1 MSGKWLQERRRASSG
16 GPMQDD
22 AIYAEL
28 KLACLLELMVLLTG
42 PRIPVLGLDMWPIDK
57 MDPLIPPGPSS
68 STRIRAMTRVDP
80 RHTFGVVLLVAGT
93 LVTMVTSSSPAT
105 GVLKFNR
112 TTEPSPHPS
121 PPSSSPSP
129 DSDQPSDSG
138 NHSNNGGTG
147 SAEDSDSGA
156 QGIHLVLR
164 PPDLLSPS
172 LSPPL
177 PPHSQPTLTP
187 PPPWEQGP
195 SLEEAWGSGDY
206 LETLS
211 FMVPEG
217 EELALATPLPSH
229 PYDRDDGEDWIS
241 YDTYFPARPTLSLS
255 SRLHLS
261 PSSSNPSIPL
271 HTHPVHPDVF
281 PTWDEDYDLEDMMPL
296 EPTELLLP
304 DMNSLEYYTNLLARE
319 REREQER
326 ERERDKEKKKA
337 RERGQEKVNQTGSKA
352 FITPTTAHTQPP
364 PPTSTMY
371 PGLPPG
377 LEPTHLPPRPTPPLT
392 LSPSLAGE
400 GKLPAPSVI
409 SKTLPAPTLPI
420 PKPKDHSP
428 VLERHP
434 SHPPSDTTS
443 RVPPP
448 PPLRPPTHP
457 EKPER
462 PTVVSEKPAKPP
474 TTKSPTTTKAPTPST
489 TAITTTTT
497 AITTTTQITAI
508 SLTRAPPVTTPR
520 VVQTPSTRQY
530 LCNIT
535 KPEMY
540 LVRVVRSRGSSAGFS
555 QVKDILEREFNH
567 SVELQF
573 LRTPSSFAF
582 RAMSGPLIF
591 TAMSVINALR
601 RPMRSSSPILTVSPL
616 YTIPDLRYQIHSVL
630 QFVPA
635 HVDVRLCNF
644 SERVEKGLMMAYAE
658 TQRRSH
664 EAGNASVQLL
674 NITMGV
680 YRPASQQKFPVDITF
695 AMRDGR
701 GYLPG
706 SEVSEHLRKL
716 SLVEFSFYVGFPALQ
731 IAEPFH
737 YPELN
742 TSHHL
747 KSTWVRTVLLGVQEQ
762 LVAERSFKAR
772 LERRLALLLEEG
784 LQETSRRRWRRAT
797 AVGNNSLQVVRVS
810 RLSGPE
816 RPLEV
821 FYFVEGPGGERV
833 PAEVTAATLNRLD
846 LQRAAIVLGHRVQRP
861 LAQPVETVSVPPA
874 ETQSSSI
881 WLIVGVVVPVLLA
894 IFIIIILYWK
904 LCGSEKLEFQPDA
917 INTIQQRQKLQAP
930 SVKGFD
936 FAKLH
941 LGQHSKDDIMV
952 IQEPGP
958 LPAPVKEATPS
969 DGGDLNTPKSK
980 GSSTKA
986 VRSSRRRGRLS
997 PSDGDSLGSDQSSG
1011 RESAEESTRPVATP
1025 CEGKQHRKMLKNG
1038 QSYTAQSGSGPD
1050 ELLSSSSIFDHVDR
1064 LSRGSS
1070 DGTRRQAN
1078 KVQLIA
1084 MQPRPSPPQQPPPSQ
1099 PSPSLTEK
1107 VNTEVALRH
1116 KSEIEHHRNKLR
1128 QRAKRRGQCEFPSMD
1143 DIMDAFGDGPVQ
1155 SETAQRLY
1163 SSAHDHMDCIL
1174 QTDAASPPTPT
1185 DSRKRG
1191 RRSPRGRRAQPGPG
1205 SLPDTDRDRLL
1216 TDQSATYRKYP
1227 GLSNVAYMSDPDL
1240 PPDHG
1245 SPSPTDE
1252 VFDPAPPPPPYM
1264 PPQPS
1269 IEEARQQMH
1278 SLLDDAFALVS
1289 PSSQGSAGVCGVSP
1303 AQPSPSPQARPSG
1316 RQWGSYPEAPSHS
1329 PFSAR
1334 YAELGMSPTSVQ
1346 GLLQR
1351 SSLSSGGYV
1360 STGDQLQESVY
1371 SNRGQYDDPP
1381 SSSRPRPV
1389 GGSTGAQLHHLTQVG
1404 LSSQIGAYPGV
1415 GRSISGPTGSS
1426 WNQQH
1431 SDQDL
1436 SRPGASRESVLS
1448 FPEFSSSVFQMPS
1461 SSLRDPSAPPLL
1473 LTSPTPEYPPED
1485 ASPSAHTSASLIKAI
1500 REELRRL
1507 AQKQAAVTSYP

>member
-1 MSGKWLQERRRASSG
+1 MKERAGADIHGQR
-16 GPMQDD
+16 
-22 AIYAEL
+22 
-28 KLACLLELMVLLTG
+28 
-42 PRIPVLGLDMWPIDK
+42 W
-57 MDPLIPPGPSS
+57 MDPALPPRPC
-68 STRIRAMTRVDP
+68 STTRTRMDSRTLMW
-80 RHTFGVVLLVAGT
+80 RHTLSVILLVGG
-93 LVTMVTSSSPAT
+93 TMVSMVTTSSPAG
-105 GVLKFNR
+105 GVLDLDRK
-112 TTEPSPHPS
+112 TEPSSYPSS
-121 PPSSSPSP
+121 PPLSSPSP
-129 DSDQPSDSG
+129 ARLSAPSWPPDSGYQGKNGGISSAKDSD
-138 NHSNNGGTG
+138 T
-147 SAEDSDSGA
+147 EA
-156 QGIHLVLR
+156 QGIHLLLR

-172 LSPPL
+172 LPPPL

-187 PPPWEQGP
+187 SPPWEQGP

-217 EELALATPLPSH
+217 EELALATPLPSQ
-229 PYDRDDGEDWIS
+229 PYDRDGSEDWVS
-241 YDTYFPARPTLSLS
+241 YDTTFPTRPTLPLS
-255 SRLHLS
+255 SRLTIS
-261 PSSSNPSIPL
+261 PSSSTPSIPL
-271 HTHPVHPDVF
+271 HTHPTIPDVF
-281 PTWDEDYDLEDMMPL
+281 PTWDEDYDLEDMIPL

-304 DMNSLEYYTNLLARE
+304 DMNSLEYYTNVLARE
-319 REREQER
+319 RH
-326 ERERDKEKKKA
+326 RERD
-337 RERGQEKVNQTGSKA
+337 REHEGKQVNQTGSKPP
-352 FITPTTAHTQPP
+352 ITPTATTQ
-364 PPTSTMY
+364 TH
-371 PGLPPG
+371 
-377 LEPTHLPPRPTPPLT
+377 HLPPSPSLSPAPPSEHEANHPLATPTPPL
-392 LSPSLAGE
+392 SLPPTFT
-400 GKLPAPSVI
+400 GKEKPDTSAISKAPST
-409 SKTLPAPTLPI
+409 SASPAI
-420 PKPKDHSP
+420 KPKDPASVP
-428 VLERHP
+428 DRHP
-434 SHPPSDTTS
+434 SYPPSNTTG

-448 PPLRPPTHP
+448 PPLGPPTW
-457 EKPER
+457 PER
-462 PTVVSEKPAKPP
+462 PPVVAEKPAKFPP
-474 TTKSPTTTKAPTPST
+474 TRTTTTKA
-489 TAITTTTT
+489 TTTTT
-497 AITTTTQITAI
+497 ITTTTQMTAI

-520 VVQTPSTRQY
+520 VAQTPPTRQY
-530 LCNIT
+530 LCNVT
-535 KPEMY
+535 KPEIY
-540 LVRVVRSRGSSAGFS
+540 LVRIVSSKGSSAGFS
-555 QVKDILEREFNH
+555 QVRDLLRREFNR

-582 RAMSGPLIF
+582 RVVSGPLIF

-601 RPMRSSSPILTVSPL
+601 QTPRSSGPVPTVSPL

-635 HVDVRLCNF
+635 HVDVRVCNF
-644 SERVEKGLMMAYAE
+644 SERVEKGLMMAYTE
-658 TQRRSH
+658 TRRRSH
-664 EAGNASVQLL
+664 EAGNITVQLL
-674 NITMGV
+674 NITLGIA
-680 YRPASQQKFPVDITF
+680 RPMEQKVPVDITF
-695 AMRDGR
+695 AVRDGR
-701 GYLPG
+701 GYLLG
-706 SEVSEHLRKL
+706 SQVSEHMRKL
-716 SLVEFSFYVGFPALQ
+716 SLVEFSFFIGFPALQ

-747 KSTWVRTVLLGVQEQ
+747 RSTWVRTVLLGVQEKQ
-762 LVAERSFKAR
+762 VLERSFKAR

-797 AVGNNSLQVVRVS
+797 AVGNNSLQVVRVA
-810 RLSGPE
+810 RLSEPQ

-821 FYFVEGPGGERV
+821 FYFVEGPGGERI

-861 LAQPVETVSVPPA
+861 LAQPVETLSVPPA

-894 IFIIIILYWK
+894 VFIIIILYWK
-904 LCGSEKLEFQPDA
+904 MCGSEKLEFQPDA

-969 DGGDLNTPKSK
+969 DGADLNTPKSK

-986 VRSSRRRGRLS
+986 ARSSRRRGRLS

-1011 RESAEESTRPVATP
+1011 RESAEESTRPVATSS
-1025 CEGKQHRKMLKNG
+1025 EGKQHRKMPKNG
-1038 QSYTAQSGSGPD
+1038 ESHADIITCTVPSGTGPD
-1050 ELLSSSSIFDHVDR
+1050 ELLASSSIFDHVDR

-1084 MQPRPSPPQQPPPSQ
+1084 MQPRPSPPPLQAPSQ

-1155 SETAQRLY
+1155 SEAAQRLY

-1174 QTDAASPPTPT
+1174 QADAASPPTPT

-1216 TDQSATYRKYP
+1216 TNQSATYRKYP
-1227 GLSNVAYMSDPDL
+1227 GLNNVAYMSDPDL

-1252 VFDPAPPPPPYM
+1252 VFDSAPAPPPYM

-1289 PSSQGSAGVCGVSP
+1289 PSSQGSAGVSGISP
-1303 AQPSPSPQARPSG
+1303 ALPSPSPQGRPSG
-1316 RQWGSYPEAPSHS
+1316 RQWGSYPAAPSHS

-1334 YAELGMSPTSVQ
+1334 YTELGMSPTSVQ

-1351 SSLSSGGYV
+1351 QGLSSGGFV
-1360 STGDQLQESVY
+1360 STKGHPQESVY
-1371 SNRGQYDDPP
+1371 TNRGQYDNPP
-1381 SSSRPRPV
+1381 TSSRPRPV

-1404 LSSQIGAYPGV
+1404 LSSQIGAYSGV
-1415 GRSISGPTGSS
+1415 GRSMSGPTGSS

-1448 FPEFSSSVFQMPS
+1448 FPEFSSAVFQMPS
-1461 SSLRDPSAPPLL
+1461 SSLQDPSAPPLL

-1507 AQKQAAVTSYP
+1507 AQKQATVTSYP

>member
-1 MSGKWLQERRRASSG
+1 MDPVIPLVLNSRIRTGMETRASVCRS
-16 GPMQDD
+16 
-22 AIYAEL
+22 ALTAL
-28 KLACLLELMVLLTG
+28 LLA
-42 PRIPVLGLDMWPIDK
+42 
-57 MDPLIPPGPSS
+57 
-68 STRIRAMTRVDP
+68 
-80 RHTFGVVLLVAGT
+80 AGT
-93 LVTMVTSSSPAT
+93 LVSMATSSSSAA
-105 GVLKFNR
+105 GVLDFNR
-112 TTEPSPHPS
+112 TAEFLSHPVS
-121 PPSSSPSP
+121 PSSSSPPVKPSP
-129 DSDQPSDSG
+129 APSPSSDSG
-138 NHSNNGGTG
+138 NGSIGGG
-147 SAEDSDSGA
+147 ASAEDSDSGA
-156 QGIHLVLR
+156 QGIHLLLR

-172 LSPPL
+172 LPPPL
-177 PPHSQPTLTP
+177 PPHTQPTFTP

-211 FMVPEG
+211 FMVPDG
-217 EELALATPLPSH
+217 EELALVTPLPNH
-229 PYDRDDGEDWIS
+229 PYDEDDGGDWVS
-241 YDTYFPARPTLSLS
+241 YDTAFPVRPTLPLS
-255 SRLHLS
+255 SHVPLS
-261 PSSSNPSIPL
+261 PSSSTPSIPL
-271 HTHPVHPDVF
+271 HTHPTHPDVF
-281 PTWDEDYDLEDMMPL
+281 PAWEEDYDLEDMIPL

-319 REREQER
+319 RERER
-326 ERERDKEKKKA
+326 ERVQD
-337 RERGQEKVNQTGSKA
+337 QISQTDSEPP
-352 FITPTTAHTQPP
+352 ITPTTTKTHRLPPSPSPSSSPP
-364 PPTSTMY
+364 PRQ
-371 PGLPPG
+371 
-377 LEPTHLPPRPTPPLT
+377 EPKRPVAGPTPPLT
-392 LSPSLAGE
+392 LSPTLTGE
-400 GKLPAPSVI
+400 KSTTLKTPLSPSPPPA
-409 SKTLPAPTLPI
+409 L
-420 PKPKDHSP
+420 KPKDHAAVP
-428 VLERHP
+428 GRHP
-434 SHPPSDTTS
+434 LRPPSNTTS
-443 RVPPP
+443 QVLPP
-448 PPLRPPTHP
+448 PPLGPPTRPDKPQRPP
-457 EKPER
+457 
-462 PTVVSEKPAKPP
+462 VVIEKPAKAPP
-474 TTKSPTTTKAPTPST
+474 MRTTTKA
-489 TAITTTTT
+489 TTTTT

-520 VVQTPSTRQY
+520 VAQTPPTRQY
-530 LCNIT
+530 LCNVT

-540 LVRVVRSRGSSAGFS
+540 LVRVVSSKGSSPGFT
-555 QVKDILEREFNH
+555 QVRDLLKREFNR

-582 RAMSGPLIF
+582 RVASGPFIY
-591 TAMSVINALR
+591 TAISVINALR
-601 RPMRSSSPILTVSPL
+601 QPPRSFGPIPTVSPL
-616 YTIPDLRYQIHSVL
+616 YTIPDLRYQVHTVL
-630 QFVPA
+630 QFVPT
-635 HVDVRLCNF
+635 HVDVRVCNF
-644 SERVEKGLMMAYAE
+644 SERVERGLMMAYIE
-658 TQRRSH
+658 TRRRSH
-664 EAGNASVQLL
+664 EARNITVQLL
-674 NITMGV
+674 NITMGTT
-680 YRPASQQKFPVDITF
+680 RPRVEQKVSVDITF
-695 AMRDGR
+695 AVRDGR
-701 GYLPG
+701 DYLPG
-706 SEVSEHLRKL
+706 SEVSDHLRKL
-716 SLVEFSFYVGFPALQ
+716 SLVEFSFYIGFPVLQ

-742 TSHHL
+742 MSHHL
-747 KSTWVRTVLLGVQEQ
+747 RSTWVRTVLLGVQEQ

-784 LQETSRRRWRRAT
+784 LQESSKRRWRRAT
-797 AVGNNSLQVVRVS
+797 AVGNSSLQVVRVVW
-810 RLSGPE
+810 LSGPQ

-821 FYFVEGPGGERV
+821 FYFMEGPGGERI

-861 LAQPVETVSVPPA
+861 LAQPVETLSVPPA

-894 IFIIIILYWK
+894 LFIIIILYWK

-958 LPAPVKEATPS
+958 LPAPIKEATPS

-1011 RESAEESTRPVATP
+1011 RESGEESTRPVATP
-1025 CEGKQHRKMLKNG
+1025 SEGKQHRKMPKNG
-1038 QSYTAQSGSGPD
+1038 KNKMGSGPD

-1084 MQPRPSPPQQPPPSQ
+1084 MQPRPSPPHAPSQ
-1099 PSPSLTEK
+1099 PSPTLTEK

-1155 SETAQRLY
+1155 GDVAQRLY

-1174 QTDAASPPTPT
+1174 QTDAPSPPTPT
-1185 DSRKRG
+1185 DSRRRG
-1191 RRSPRGRRAQPGPG
+1191 RRSPRGGRAQPGPG

-1216 TDQSATYRKYP
+1216 DQSATYRKYP
-1227 GLSNVAYMSDPDL
+1227 GLNNVAYMSDPDL

-1252 VFDPAPPPPPYM
+1252 VFDPAPAPPPYM

-1289 PSSQGSAGVCGVSP
+1289 PSSQGSAGVSGVSP
-1303 AQPSPSPQARPSG
+1303 ALPSPSPQACPTG
-1316 RQWGSYPEAPSHS
+1316 RQWGSYPAAPSHS

-1334 YAELGMSPTSVQ
+1334 YAELGISPTSIQ

-1351 SSLSSGGYV
+1351 QGLSSGGYV

-1371 SNRGQYDDPP
+1371 SSRGQYEEPP

-1415 GRSISGPTGSS
+1415 GRSMSGPTGSS

-1448 FPEFSSSVFQMPS
+1448 FPEFSSSSVFQMPS

>member
-1 MSGKWLQERRRASSG
+1 
-16 GPMQDD
+16 
-22 AIYAEL
+22 
-28 KLACLLELMVLLTG
+28 
-42 PRIPVLGLDMWPIDK
+42 
-57 MDPLIPPGPSS
+57 MDPLILWGPGSRTG
-68 STRIRAMTRVDP
+68 TRTRTETRTGMDP
-80 RHTFGVVLLVAGT
+80 RTSECKRTLSVILLVAGM
-93 LVTMVTSSSPAT
+93 LVSTVTSGSPAA
-105 GVLKFNR
+105 GVLDFNR
-112 TTEPSPHPS
+112 TAEFP
-121 PPSSSPSP
+121 SSPSSHP
-129 DSDQPSDSG
+129 STPPSGPPVPSPLSDSG
-138 NHSNNGGTG
+138 HNGGTG
-147 SAEDSDSGA
+147 SAEDSGA
-156 QGIHLVLR
+156 QGIHLLLR

-172 LSPPL
+172 LPPAL
-177 PPHSQPTLTP
+177 PPHTQPTLTP

-211 FMVPEG
+211 FMVPDG
-217 EELALATPLPSH
+217 EELSLATPLPNH
-229 PYDRDDGEDWIS
+229 PYDEDLGGDWVS
-241 YDTYFPARPTLSLS
+241 YDTAFPARPTIPLS
-255 SRLHLS
+255 SHLPLS
-261 PSSSNPSIPL
+261 PSSSTPSIPL
-271 HTHPVHPDVF
+271 HTRPSHPDVF
-281 PTWDEDYDLEDMMPL
+281 PNWDEDYDLEDMKPL

-304 DMNSLEYYTNLLARE
+304 DMNSMEYYTNLLARE
-319 REREQER
+319 RERARDQDR
-326 ERERDKEKKKA
+326 ERERDQ
-337 RERGQEKVNQTGSKA
+337 ERVDWTDSKPP
-352 FITPTTAHTQPP
+352 ITPTTTQTQGPPLTSSPSPSEEKPP
-364 PPTSTMY
+364 PPSTTIKTAS
-371 PGLPPG
+371 PPN
-377 LEPTHLPPRPTPPLT
+377 L
-392 LSPSLAGE
+392 
-400 GKLPAPSVI
+400 
-409 SKTLPAPTLPI
+409 
-420 PKPKDHSP
+420 KPKDRAP
-428 VLERHP
+428 APGRPLPR
-434 SHPPSDTTS
+434 PPSNTTG

-448 PPLRPPTHP
+448 PPLGPPTRP
-457 EKPER
+457 DRPER
-462 PTVVSEKPAKPP
+462 PPVVTEKPMKAPP
-474 TTKSPTTTKAPTPST
+474 TRTTNKA
-489 TAITTTTT
+489 TTT

-508 SLTRAPPVTTPR
+508 SLTRAPPVTPPR
-520 VVQTPSTRQY
+520 VAQTPPTRQY

-540 LVRVVRSRGSSAGFS
+540 LVRVVSSKGSSAGFT
-555 QVKDILEREFNH
+555 QVRDLLRREFNR

-582 RAMSGPLIF
+582 RVVSGPLIF
-591 TAMSVINALR
+591 TAMSVINTLR
-601 RPMRSSSPILTVSPL
+601 HPPRGSGPMPGVATL
-616 YTIPDLRYQIHSVL
+616 YTVPDLRYQLHFVL

-635 HVDVRLCNF
+635 HVDVRVCNF
-644 SERVEKGLMMAYAE
+644 SERVESGLVMAYAE
-658 TQRRSH
+658 TRRRSH
-664 EAGNASVQLL
+664 EAGNVTVQLL
-674 NITMGV
+674 NITMSV
-680 YRPASQQKFPVDITF
+680 SRPLAAAEQKVSVDVTF
-695 AMRDGR
+695 AVRDGR
-701 GYLPG
+701 DYLLG

-747 KSTWVRTVLLGVQEQ
+747 RSTWVRTVLLGVSEQ

-772 LERRLALLLEEG
+772 LERRLALLLEES
-784 LQETSRRRWRRAT
+784 LQAASRGRWRRAT
-797 AVGNNSLQVVRVS
+797 AVGNNSLQVVRVA
-810 RLSGPE
+810 RLSGVE
-816 RPLEV
+816 RLLEV
-821 FYFVEGPGGERV
+821 FYFVEGPGGERI
-833 PAEVTAATLNRLD
+833 PAEAMAVTLNRLD

-861 LAQPVETVSVPPA
+861 IAQPVETLSVPPA
-874 ETQSSSI
+874 ETESSSI

-894 IFIIIILYWK
+894 LFIIIILYWK

-958 LPAPVKEATPS
+958 LPAPAKEATPS

-980 GSSTKA
+980 GSSTK
-986 VRSSRRRGRLS
+986 VPRTSHRRGRLS

-1025 CEGKQHRKMLKNG
+1025 TEGKQHRKTPKNG
-1038 QSYTAQSGSGPD
+1038 RSKLGGGPD

-1084 MQPRPSPPQQPPPSQ
+1084 MQPRPSPPTQHPPHL
-1099 PSPSLTEK
+1099 SPTLTEK
-1107 VNTEVALRH
+1107 VSTEVALRH

-1155 SETAQRLY
+1155 SEVAQRLY

-1174 QTDAASPPTPT
+1174 QANNQSPPTPT
-1185 DSRKRG
+1185 NSRRRG

-1216 TDQSATYRKYP
+1216 TDHSATYRKYP
-1227 GLSNVAYMSDPDL
+1227 GLNNVAYMSDPDL

-1252 VFDPAPPPPPYM
+1252 VFDSAPPPYM

-1289 PSSQGSAGVCGVSP
+1289 PSSQGSAGVSGVSP
-1303 AQPSPSPQARPSG
+1303 ALPSPSPQARPPG
-1316 RQWGSYPEAPSHS
+1316 RQWCSYPAAPSHS
-1329 PFSAR
+1329 PFSDR
-1334 YAELGMSPTSVQ
+1334 YAELGMSTTSVQ
-1346 GLLQR
+1346 GLLHRQG
-1351 SSLSSGGYV
+1351 LSSAGYV
-1360 STGDQLQESVY
+1360 STGDQMQESVY
-1371 SNRGQYDDPP
+1371 SSRRQYEDPP

-1415 GRSISGPTGSS
+1415 GRSMSGPTGSS

-1436 SRPGASRESVLS
+1436 SRREASRESVLS
-1448 FPEFSSSVFQMPS
+1448 FPEFSSSSVFQMPS

-1507 AQKQAAVTSYP
+1507 AQKQTAVTSYP

>member
-1 MSGKWLQERRRASSG
+1 M
-16 GPMQDD
+16 
-22 AIYAEL
+22 EL
-28 KLACLLELMVLLTG
+28 STRMELRPSAFRLTLSVTLLLTG
-42 PRIPVLGLDMWPIDK
+42 
-57 MDPLIPPGPSS
+57 
-68 STRIRAMTRVDP
+68 
-80 RHTFGVVLLVAGT
+80 T
-93 LVTMVTSSSPAT
+93 LVSMVTSSSPVA
-105 GVLKFNR
+105 GVLDFNR
-112 TTEPSPHPS
+112 TTEPLS
-121 PPSSSPSP
+121 PPSTPSSSSSSPRPSTTSP
-129 DSDQPSDSG
+129 PSDSG
-138 NHSNNGGTG
+138 YHVNSGVAGL
-147 SAEDSDSGA
+147 AEDLDSGA
-156 QGIHLVLR
+156 QGIHLLLR

-172 LSPPL
+172 LPPPL
-177 PPHSQPTLTP
+177 PPHTQPTLTP

-211 FMVPEG
+211 FIVPDG
-217 EELALATPLPSH
+217 EELALATSLPSH
-229 PYDRDDGEDWIS
+229 PYEDNTGEDWVS
-241 YDTYFPARPTLSLS
+241 YDTAFPARPS
-255 SRLHLS
+255 LS
-261 PSSSNPSIPL
+261 PSSPLPPSPSTSTSSIPL
-271 HTHPVHPDVF
+271 HNRPTHPDVF
-281 PTWDEDYDLEDMMPL
+281 PTWDEDYDLEDMTPL

-319 REREQER
+319 REKEREKEKQREKGR
-326 ERERDKEKKKA
+326 ERERD
-337 RERGQEKVNQTGSKA
+337 QEQVNRTYSKTS
-352 FITPTTAHTQPP
+352 ISPTTTQPHTP
-364 PPTSTMY
+364 SPSY
-371 PGLPPG
+371 ASPPG
-377 LEPTHLPPRPTPPLT
+377 QGPNHPQPGPTPPLT
-392 LSPSLAGE
+392 LSPTLTVE
-400 GKLPAPSVI
+400 KKPAVPSMTP
-409 SKTLPAPTLPI
+409 KTPSTPFP
-420 PKPKDHSP
+420 PKPIDHIQGQYP
-428 VLERHP
+428 PR
-434 SHPPSDTTS
+434 PPSNTTS

-448 PPLRPPTHP
+448 PPLGPPTRPDRPEHP
-457 EKPER
+457 P
-462 PTVVSEKPAKPP
+462 VVTETPVKDPP
-474 TTKSPTTTKAPTPST
+474 TKTTKAST
-489 TAITTTTT
+489 TSI
-497 AITTTTQITAI
+497 ITTTQITAI
-508 SLTRAPPVTTPR
+508 SLTRPPPVTTPR
-520 VVQTPSTRQY
+520 VAQPLPTRQY
-530 LCNIT
+530 LCNVT

-540 LVRVVRSRGSSAGFS
+540 LVRVVSSRGSSAGFS
-555 QVKDILEREFNH
+555 HVRDLLRREFNR

-582 RAMSGPLIF
+582 RVVSGPLIF
-591 TAMSVINALR
+591 TAMAVINALR
-601 RPMRSSSPILTVSPL
+601 QPPRSFGPIPTVSPL
-616 YTIPDLRYQIHSVL
+616 YTIPDIRYQIHSVL

-635 HVDVRLCNF
+635 HVDVRFCNF
-644 SERVEKGLMMAYAE
+644 SERVERGLMMAYAE
-658 TQRRSH
+658 TRRRSN
-664 EAGNASVQLL
+664 EAGTVTVQLL
-674 NITMGV
+674 NVTMSMPWPSV
-680 YRPASQQKFPVDITF
+680 KQTVPVDVTF
-695 AMRDGR
+695 AVRDGW
-701 GYLPG
+701 GYLLG

-747 KSTWVRTVLLGVQEQ
+747 RFTWVRTVLLGVQEQ
-762 LVAERSFKAR
+762 QVTERSFKAR
-772 LERRLALLLEEG
+772 LERRLAQLLEEG
-784 LQETSRRRWRRAT
+784 LQESSRRRLRRAT
-797 AVGNNSLQVVRVS
+797 AVGNNSLQVVRMA
-810 RLSGPE
+810 RLSGSE

-821 FYFVEGPGGERV
+821 LFFVEGQNRERI
-833 PAEVTAATLNRLD
+833 PAEKTAAILNHLD

-861 LAQPVETVSVPPA
+861 LAQPVETLSIPPA

-881 WLIVGVVVPVLLA
+881 LLIVGVVVPVLLA
-894 IFIIIILYWK
+894 VFIIILLYWK

-958 LPAPVKEATPS
+958 LPAPVKEATPP

-986 VRSSRRRGRLS
+986 GRSGRRRGRLS
-997 PSDGDSLGSDQSSG
+997 PSDGDSLGSEQSSG

-1025 CEGKQHRKMLKNG
+1025 SEGKQHRKTPKNG
-1038 QSYTAQSGSGPD
+1038 RSKIVPSGSGPD
-1050 ELLSSSSIFDHVDR
+1050 EPLSSSSIFDHVDR

-1084 MQPRPSPPQQPPPSQ
+1084 MQPRPSLPPTHAQPH
-1099 PSPSLTEK
+1099 PSPTLTEK

-1155 SETAQRLY
+1155 SEVAQRLY

-1174 QTDAASPPTPT
+1174 QADAPSPPT

-1227 GLSNVAYMSDPDL
+1227 GLNNVAYMSDPDL
-1240 PPDHG
+1240 PPDHS

-1252 VFDPAPPPPPYM
+1252 VFDPAPAPPPYM

-1289 PSSQGSAGVCGVSP
+1289 PSSQSSAGVSGLSP
-1303 AQPSPSPQARPSG
+1303 ALPSASPQARPPG
-1316 RQWGSYPEAPSHS
+1316 RQWGSYPAAPSHS

-1334 YAELGMSPTSVQ
+1334 YVELGMSPTSVQ

-1351 SSLSSGGYV
+1351 QGLSSGGYV

-1371 SNRGQYDDPP
+1371 SNRGQYEEPP

-1415 GRSISGPTGSS
+1415 GRSMSGPTGSS

-1431 SDQDL
+1431 SDQEL
-1436 SRPGASRESVLS
+1436 SRPGDSRESVLS
-1448 FPEFSSSVFQMPS
+1448 FPEFSSSSVFQMPG

-1507 AQKQAAVTSYP
+1507 AQKQAVTSYP

>member
-1 MSGKWLQERRRASSG
+1 
-16 GPMQDD
+16 
-22 AIYAEL
+22 
-28 KLACLLELMVLLTG
+28 
-42 PRIPVLGLDMWPIDK
+42 
-57 MDPLIPPGPSS
+57 MDPVISLGTGS
-68 STRIRAMTRVDP
+68 RIRTRMDAGTSLC
-80 RHTFGVVLLVAGT
+80 RHMVGVVLVVAGT
-93 LVTMVTSSSPAT
+93 LVSMVTTGSSAAGLLDVNRTVDPLSHSSSPSLSSST
-105 GVLKFNR
+105 L
-112 TTEPSPHPS
+112 PSPS
-121 PPSSSPSP
+121 PPSQLSVSGYHGHH
-129 DSDQPSDSG
+129 DSA
-138 NHSNNGGTG
+138 G

-156 QGIHLVLR
+156 QGIHLLLR

-172 LSPPL
+172 LPPPL

-211 FMVPEG
+211 FMVPDG

-229 PYDRDDGEDWIS
+229 PWDTDTGGEWVS
-241 YDTYFPARPTLSLS
+241 YDTVFPARPTLPLS
-255 SRLHLS
+255 SHLPLS
-261 PSSSNPSIPL
+261 PSSSTLRFSL
-271 HTHPVHPDVF
+271 RTHPAHPDVF
-281 PTWDEDYDLEDMMPL
+281 PTWDEDYDPEDMVPL
-296 EPTELLLP
+296 EPTEVLLP
-304 DMNSLEYYTNLLARE
+304 DMNSLEYYNNLLARE
-319 REREQER
+319 RERDLNQD
-326 ERERDKEKKKA
+326 RD
-337 RERGQEKVNQTGSKA
+337 QDQVNQTNSRPT
-352 FITPTTAHTQPP
+352 ITPSTTETHHTLVTPTLSFGPP
-364 PPTSTMY
+364 
-371 PGLPPG
+371 
-377 LEPTHLPPRPTPPLT
+377 LEPEPKHVPPLPTPRFTVSPTMTVGERPALTSIPSPATPKLKDRDPLPGRYPPRP
-392 LSPSLAGE
+392 PSN
-400 GKLPAPSVI
+400 
-409 SKTLPAPTLPI
+409 
-420 PKPKDHSP
+420 
-428 VLERHP
+428 
-434 SHPPSDTTS
+434 TTG

-448 PPLRPPTHP
+448 PLLRPPAHP
-457 EKPER
+457 DKPEQPSVVTEKP
-462 PTVVSEKPAKPP
+462 PKAPP
-474 TTKSPTTTKAPTPST
+474 TRT
-489 TAITTTTT
+489 TAV
-497 AITTTTQITAI
+497 TTTTQMTAI

-520 VVQTPSTRQY
+520 VAQTPPTRQY
-530 LCNIT
+530 LCNVT

-540 LVRVVRSRGSSAGFS
+540 LVRVVSSKGSSAGFS
-555 QVKDILEREFNH
+555 QVRDLLRRDFNR

-582 RAMSGPLIF
+582 RVVSGAMIF
-591 TAMSVINALR
+591 TAISVINALR
-601 RPMRSSSPILTVSPL
+601 QTPRGSGPVPTVSPL
-616 YTIPDLRYQIHSVL
+616 YTVPDLRYQIHSML

-635 HVDVRLCNF
+635 HIDIRVCNF
-644 SERVEKGLMMAYAE
+644 SERVERGLIMAYAVA
-658 TQRRSH
+658 QRRSH
-664 EAGNASVQLL
+664 EVGNVTVQLL
-674 NITMGV
+674 NITMAV
-680 YRPASQQKFPVDITF
+680 ALPDAAHKIPVDITF
-695 AMRDGR
+695 AVRDGR

-716 SLVEFSFYVGFPALQ
+716 SQVEFSFYIGFPVQQ

-737 YPELN
+737 YDELN
-742 TSHHL
+742 TTHHL
-747 KSTWVRTVLLGVQEQ
+747 RFTWVRTVLLGVQEQ
-762 LVAERSFKAR
+762 LVAQRTFKAR

-821 FYFVEGPGGERV
+821 FYFVEGPGGERFS
-833 PAEVTAATLNRLD
+833 AEVTAATLNRLD
-846 LQRAAIVLGHRVQRP
+846 LQRAAIVLGHKVQRP
-861 LAQPVETVSVPPA
+861 LAQPVEILSVPPA
-874 ETQSSSI
+874 ETQTSSI

-894 IFIIIILYWK
+894 VFIIIILYWK

-917 INTIQQRQKLQAP
+917 ISTIQQRQKLQAP

-958 LPAPVKEATPS
+958 LPAPIKEATPS
-969 DGGDLNTPKSK
+969 DIGDLNTPKSK
-980 GSSTKA
+980 GSATKA
-986 VRSSRRRGRLS
+986 PRSGRRRGRLS

-1025 CEGKQHRKMLKNG
+1025 SEGKQHRKTAKNG
-1038 QSYTAQSGSGPD
+1038 RNKMGSGPD

-1070 DGTRRQAN
+1070 DGNRRQAN

-1084 MQPRPSPPQQPPPSQ
+1084 MQPRPSPPPQAPPQ
-1099 PSPSLTEK
+1099 LSPSLTEK

-1155 SETAQRLY
+1155 SEVAQRLY

-1174 QTDAASPPTPT
+1174 QADTASPPTPT

-1191 RRSPRGRRAQPGPG
+1191 RRSPRGRRPPPGPG

-1216 TDQSATYRKYP
+1216 YDQSATYRKYP
-1227 GLSNVAYMSDPDL
+1227 GLNNVAYMSDPDL

-1252 VFDPAPPPPPYM
+1252 VFDPAPSPPPYM

-1289 PSSQGSAGVCGVSP
+1289 PSSQGSAGVSGVSP
-1303 AQPSPSPQARPSG
+1303 ALHSPSPQGRPLG
-1316 RQWGSYPEAPSHS
+1316 RQWGFYSAAPSHS
-1329 PFSAR
+1329 LFSAR
-1334 YAELGMSPTSVQ
+1334 YAELGMSPTSIH
-1346 GLLQR
+1346 GMLQR
-1351 SSLSSGGYV
+1351 QGFGSGGYV
-1360 STGDQLQESVY
+1360 PTGDQLQEPVY
-1371 SNRGQYDDPP
+1371 SNRGQYEDPP

-1404 LSSQIGAYPGV
+1404 LSSQIGAYPAV
-1415 GRSISGPTGSS
+1415 GRSMSGPTGSS
-1426 WNQQH
+1426 WHHQQ

-1448 FPEFSSSVFQMPS
+1448 FPEFSSSSVFQMPS
-1461 SSLRDPSAPPLL
+1461 SSLREPSAPPLL

-1500 REELRRL
+1500 REELQRL

>member
-1 MSGKWLQERRRASSG
+1 M
-16 GPMQDD
+16 D
-22 AIYAEL
+22 A
-28 KLACLLELMVLLTG
+28 
-42 PRIPVLGLDMWPIDK
+42 
-57 MDPLIPPGPSS
+57 LIPPDPSFR
-68 STRIRAMTRVDP
+68 TRTGMDSRTSACRRTL
-80 RHTFGVVLLVAGT
+80 GVMLLVAGT
-93 LVTMVTSSSPAT
+93 LVSMVTSSSPAA
-105 GVLKFNR
+105 GVLDYNS
-112 TTEPSPHPS
+112 TEESTSRP
-121 PPSSSPSP
+121 SSPSSP
-129 DSDQPSDSG
+129 SFFPLRPLAPNPPSDSG
-138 NHSNNGGTG
+138 YNSNSGGAG
-147 SAEDSDSGA
+147 SAEESDSGA
-156 QGIHLVLR
+156 QGIHLLLR

-172 LSPPL
+172 LPPPL
-177 PPHSQPTLTP
+177 PPHTQPTLTP

-211 FMVPEG
+211 FMVPDG
-217 EELALATPLPSH
+217 EELALATPLPNH
-229 PYDRDDGEDWIS
+229 PYDEDPGEDWVS
-241 YDTYFPARPTLSLS
+241 YDTAFPARPTLPLS
-255 SRLHLS
+255 SRLSLS
-261 PSSSNPSIPL
+261 PSSSTPSIPL
-271 HTHPVHPDVF
+271 HTRPTHPDAF
-281 PTWDEDYDLEDMMPL
+281 PAWDEDYDLEDMMPL

-304 DMNSLEYYTNLLARE
+304 DMNSLEYYTNLL
-319 REREQER
+319 ER
-326 ERERDKEKKKA
+326 ERERA
-337 RERGQEKVNQTGSKA
+337 RERAQDRVNPTDSKPYISPTTTLTHRSPPSPSPSSGPPPGQEPK
-352 FITPTTAHTQPP
+352 PP
-364 PPTSTMY
+364 PA
-371 PGLPPG
+371 G
-377 LEPTHLPPRPTPPLT
+377 PTPPLT
-392 LSPSLAGE
+392 LSPSVTGE
-400 GKLPAPSVI
+400 DKSTIIKTPSTP
-409 SKTLPAPTLPI
+409 SPQ
-420 PKPKDHSP
+420 KPKDHAAVP
-428 VLERHP
+428 GRHP
-434 SHPPSDTTS
+434 LRPPSNTTG

-448 PPLRPPTHP
+448 PPLGPPTRP
-457 EKPER
+457 DRPER
-462 PTVVSEKPAKPP
+462 PPVVIEKPVKPP
-474 TTKSPTTTKAPTPST
+474 PTR
-489 TAITTTTT
+489 ITTTTT
-497 AITTTTQITAI
+497 KVTTTTSGITTTTQITAI

-520 VVQTPSTRQY
+520 VGQTPPTRQY
-530 LCNIT
+530 LCNVT

-540 LVRVVRSRGSSAGFS
+540 LVRVVSSKGSSAGFT
-555 QVKDILEREFNH
+555 QVRDLLKREFNR

-582 RAMSGPLIF
+582 RVVSGPLIF

-601 RPMRSSSPILTVSPL
+601 QPPRGSGPIPSVSPL
-616 YTIPDLRYQIHSVL
+616 YTVPDLRYQVHTVL

-635 HVDVRLCNF
+635 HVDVRVCNF
-644 SERVEKGLMMAYAE
+644 SERIERGLMMAYAE
-658 TQRRSH
+658 TRRQSH
-664 EAGNASVQLL
+664 EAGNVTVQLL

-680 YRPASQQKFPVDITF
+680 IRSAGEQKVSVDITF
-695 AMRDGR
+695 AVRDGR
-701 GYLPG
+701 DYLPG

-716 SLVEFSFYVGFPALQ
+716 NLVEFSFYVGFPALQ
-731 IAEPFH
+731 VAEPFH

-747 KSTWVRTVLLGVQEQ
+747 RSTWVRTVLLGVQEQ

-784 LQETSRRRWRRAT
+784 LQGSSRRRWRRAT
-797 AVGNNSLQVVRVS
+797 AVGNNSLQVVRVA

-816 RPLEV
+816 RSLEV

-861 LAQPVETVSVPPA
+861 LAQPVETLTVPPA
-874 ETQSSSI
+874 ETQSSSV

-894 IFIIIILYWK
+894 VFIIIILYWK

-958 LPAPVKEATPS
+958 LPVPVKEATPS

-986 VRSSRRRGRLS
+986 ARSSRRRGRLS

-1025 CEGKQHRKMLKNG
+1025 SEGKQHRKTPKN
-1038 QSYTAQSGSGPD
+1038 GSGPD

-1084 MQPRPSPPQQPPPSQ
+1084 MQPRPSPPHAQSQ
-1099 PSPSLTEK
+1099 MSPTLTEK

-1155 SETAQRLY
+1155 GDVAQRLY

-1174 QTDAASPPTPT
+1174 QADTNSPPTPS
-1185 DSRKRG
+1185 DSRRRG
-1191 RRSPRGRRAQPGPG
+1191 RHSPRGRRAQPGPG

-1227 GLSNVAYMSDPDL
+1227 GLNNVAYMSDPDL

-1252 VFDPAPPPPPYM
+1252 VFDPAPAPPPYM

-1289 PSSQGSAGVCGVSP
+1289 PSSQGSAGVSGVSP
-1303 AQPSPSPQARPSG
+1303 ALPSPSPQACPAG
-1316 RQWGSYPEAPSHS
+1316 RQWGSYPAAPSHS

-1351 SSLSSGGYV
+1351 QGLSSGGYV

-1371 SNRGQYDDPP
+1371 SSRGQYEDPP

-1404 LSSQIGAYPGV
+1404 LSSQIGVYPGV
-1415 GRSISGPTGSS
+1415 GRSMSGPTGSS

-1448 FPEFSSSVFQMPS
+1448 FPEFSSSSVFQMPS

>member
-1 MSGKWLQERRRASSG
+1 
-16 GPMQDD
+16 
-22 AIYAEL
+22 
-28 KLACLLELMVLLTG
+28 
-42 PRIPVLGLDMWPIDK
+42 
-57 MDPLIPPGPSS
+57 MDPEILPGPGSR
-68 STRIRAMTRVDP
+68 TRTRTGTDP
-80 RHTFGVVLLVAGT
+80 RTMACRRSLGVMLLVVGT
-93 LVTMVTSSSPAT
+93 LVSVVTSSSPAA
-105 GVLKFNR
+105 GVLDFNE
-112 TTEPSPHPS
+112 TAEPSS
-121 PPSSSPSP
+121 EPSSSSSSSSSSPPRPPSP
-129 DSDQPSDSG
+129 SQPSDSG
-138 NHSNNGGTG
+138 YHGNGGGAG

-156 QGIHLVLR
+156 QGIHLLLR

-172 LSPPL
+172 LPPPL

-211 FMVPEG
+211 FMVPDG

-229 PYDRDDGEDWIS
+229 PYDKDTEGDWVS
-241 YDTYFPARPTLSLS
+241 YDTAFPARPTLPLS
-255 SRLHLS
+255 SRLPLS
-261 PSSSNPSIPL
+261 PSSSTLGIPL
-271 HTHPVHPDVF
+271 HTRSPHPDVF
-281 PTWDEDYDLEDMMPL
+281 PTWEEDYDLEDMMPL

-319 REREQER
+319 RERERDRGR
-326 ERERDKEKKKA
+326 EKDLDRLNRTDTKPPI
-337 RERGQEKVNQTGSKA
+337 S
-352 FITPTTAHTQPP
+352 PTTTLTHHPSPTPSLSPGPP
-364 PPTSTMY
+364 PV
-371 PGLPPG
+371 
-377 LEPTHLPPRPTPPLT
+377 LEPKRPPSGPTPPLT
-392 LSPSLAGE
+392 LSPTLPGE
-400 GKLPAPSVI
+400 APSATPRAPSTPPPPPAPR
-409 SKTLPAPTLPI
+409 PRDRAPVPGRY
-420 PKPKDHSP
+420 PPY
-428 VLERHP
+428 
-434 SHPPSDTTS
+434 PPSNTTG

-448 PPLRPPTHP
+448 PPLGPPTRP
-457 EKPER
+457 DRPER
-462 PTVVSEKPAKPP
+462 PSAVTEKPAKAPP
-474 TTKSPTTTKAPTPST
+474 SRITTTTKA
-489 TAITTTTT
+489 TT

-520 VVQTPSTRQY
+520 VAQTPPTRQY
-530 LCNIT
+530 LCNVT

-540 LVRVVRSRGSSAGFS
+540 LVRVVSSKGSSAGFS
-555 QVKDILEREFNH
+555 QVRDLLKKEFNR

-582 RAMSGPLIF
+582 RVVSGPLIF

-601 RPMRSSSPILTVSPL
+601 QPPRSSGPVPTVSPL
-616 YTIPDLRYQIHSVL
+616 YTVPDLRYQIHSVL

-635 HVDVRLCNF
+635 HVDVRVCNF
-644 SERVEKGLMMAYAE
+644 SERVERGLTLAYAE
-658 TQRRSH
+658 TRRRAH
-664 EAGNASVQLL
+664 EAGNVTVQLL

-680 YRPASQQKFPVDITF
+680 ARPAAEQKVPVDITF
-695 AMRDGR
+695 AVRDGR

-706 SEVSEHLRKL
+706 SGVSEHLRKL
-716 SLVEFSFYVGFPALQ
+716 TLVEFSFYVGFPALQ

-747 KSTWVRTVLLGVQEQ
+747 RSTWVRTVLLGVQEQ

-797 AVGNNSLQVVRVS
+797 SVGNNSLQVVRVS

-821 FYFVEGPGGERV
+821 FYFVEGPGGERI

-861 LAQPVETVSVPPA
+861 LAQPVETLSVPPA

-894 IFIIIILYWK
+894 VFIIIILYWK

-958 LPAPVKEATPS
+958 IPAPVKEATPS
-969 DGGDLNTPKSK
+969 DAGDLNTPKSK

-986 VRSSRRRGRLS
+986 ARSSRRRGRLS

-1025 CEGKQHRKMLKNG
+1025 SDAKQHRKMPKNG
-1038 QSYTAQSGSGPD
+1038 RNKMAGSGPD

-1084 MQPRPSPPQQPPPSQ
+1084 MQPRPSPPPLHAPLQ

-1155 SETAQRLY
+1155 SEVAQRLY

-1174 QTDAASPPTPT
+1174 QADAPSPPTPT

-1191 RRSPRGRRAQPGPG
+1191 RRSPRGHRAQPGPG

-1227 GLSNVAYMSDPDL
+1227 GFNNVAYMSDPDL

-1252 VFDPAPPPPPYM
+1252 VFDPAPAPPPYM

-1289 PSSQGSAGVCGVSP
+1289 PSSQGSAGV
-1303 AQPSPSPQARPSG
+1303 SG
-1316 RQWGSYPEAPSHS
+1316 
-1329 PFSAR
+1329 R
-1334 YAELGMSPTSVQ
+1334 YAELGMSPSSVQ

-1351 SSLSSGGYV
+1351 QGLTSGGYV
-1360 STGDQLQESVY
+1360 STGDQLQDSVY
-1371 SNRGQYDDPP
+1371 SSRGQYEDPP

-1415 GRSISGPTGSS
+1415 GRSMSGPTGSS

-1448 FPEFSSSVFQMPS
+1448 FPEFSSSSVFQMPS

-1473 LTSPTPEYPPED
+1473 LTSPTPEYPPDD

>member
-1 MSGKWLQERRRASSG
+1 MDLGAMVFRHTLPTQLLLMGLVVHMLTADISFQDGHNTNRTAESS
-16 GPMQDD
+16 
-22 AIYAEL
+22 L
-28 KLACLLELMVLLTG
+28 
-42 PRIPVLGLDMWPIDK
+42 
-57 MDPLIPPGPSS
+57 PSS
-68 STRIRAMTRVDP
+68 SQSLRQQFASP
-80 RHTFGVVLLVAGT
+80 
-93 LVTMVTSSSPAT
+93 VTDHGYYGSMGSTS
-105 GVLKFNR
+105 
-112 TTEPSPHPS
+112 
-121 PPSSSPSP
+121 
-129 DSDQPSDSG
+129 
-138 NHSNNGGTG
+138 
-147 SAEDSDSGA
+147 SAEDSETGA
-156 QGIHLVLR
+156 QGIHLLLR

-172 LSPPL
+172 LPPPL
-177 PPHSQPTLTP
+177 PPHSQPTITP
-187 PPPWEQGP
+187 PHPSLEQGP
-195 SLEEAWGSGDY
+195 SLEETWGSGDY
-206 LETLS
+206 VETLS
-211 FMVPEG
+211 FMVPDG
-217 EELALATPLPSH
+217 DELALATPLPSQ
-229 PYDRDDGEDWIS
+229 PYDDDDDDGDHWV
-241 YDTYFPARPTLSLS
+241 TYNTAFPSRPTLPLV
-255 SRLHLS
+255 SRLS
-261 PSSSNPSIPL
+261 PSLSTPTIGL
-271 HTHPVHPDVF
+271 HAKPVQPDLF
-281 PTWDEDYDLEDMMPL
+281 PTWDEDYDPEDMMPL

-319 REREQER
+319 REREREWER
-326 ERERDKEKKKA
+326 ERTATKPSISPTA
-337 RERGQEKVNQTGSKA
+337 TQSPSHLLP
-352 FITPTTAHTQPP
+352 TPSPSSSVSP
-364 PPTSTMY
+364 EVS
-371 PGLPPG
+371 
-377 LEPTHLPPRPTPPLT
+377 RPTPPLT
-392 LSPSLAGE
+392 LAPTVTSKIKPPVEPTPPPKIKDFTPILGKPSL
-400 GKLPAPSVI
+400 PPPSN
-409 SKTLPAPTLPI
+409 TTGRLTP
-420 PKPKDHSP
+420 SP
-428 VLERHP
+428 PESPP
-434 SHPPSDTTS
+434 SHPKQE
-443 RVPPP
+443 
-448 PPLRPPTHP
+448 RPPVIT
-457 EKPER
+457 EK
-462 PTVVSEKPAKPP
+462 
-474 TTKSPTTTKAPTPST
+474 PTTTTRAST
-489 TAITTTTT
+489 TKTTLAMTTKAIAKTTPVTV
-497 AITTTTQITAI
+497 IN
-508 SLTRAPPVTTPR
+508 LTRAPPVTTPR
-520 VVQTPSTRQY
+520 ISPPARQY
-530 LCNIT
+530 LCNVT

-540 LVRVVRSRGSSAGFS
+540 LVRIVSSKGSSASFS
-555 QVKDILEREFNH
+555 PVRELLKREFNC

-582 RAMSGPLIF
+582 RVVSGPLIY

-601 RPMRSSSPILTVSPL
+601 QTGRTFGPIPTVSTL
-616 YTIPDLRYQIHSVL
+616 YTVPDLVYQIHTIL
-630 QFVPA
+630 QFVPS
-635 HVDVRLCNF
+635 HIDVRVCNF
-644 SERVEKGLMMAYAE
+644 SERVEKGLLMAYAE
-658 TQRRSH
+658 SRRRAH
-664 EAGNASVQLL
+664 ENSNISVQLL
-674 NITMGV
+674 NITYGLT
-680 YRPASQQKFPVDITF
+680 RPEKQEKAPVDITF
-695 AMRDGR
+695 AVKDGR
-701 GYLPG
+701 GYLTG

-716 SLVEFSFYVGFPALQ
+716 SHVEFSFYVGYPALQ

-747 KSTWVRTVLLGVQEQ
+747 RSTWVRTVLLGVQDQ
-762 LVAERSFKAR
+762 QVAERSFKAR

-784 LQETSRRRWRRAT
+784 LIGVSRRRWKRAT
-797 AVGNNSLQVVRVS
+797 AVGNNSLQVVRVAK
-810 RLSGPE
+810 LSGAE

-821 FYFVEGPGGERV
+821 LYFVEGPGGERI

-861 LAQPVETVSVPPA
+861 LAQSVETLTLPPA
-874 ETQSSSI
+874 ETQASSI

-904 LCGSEKLEFQPDA
+904 LCGSDKLEFQPDA

-958 LPAPVKEATPS
+958 LPAPVKEAAAS

-986 VRSSRRRGRLS
+986 VRSSRRRGRMS

-1025 CEGKQHRKMLKNG
+1025 VEGKQQRKPKNAA
-1038 QSYTAQSGSGPD
+1038 TSGSGQD

-1064 LSRGSS
+1064 VSKGSS
-1070 DGTRRQAN
+1070 DCTRRPAN

-1084 MQPRPSPPQQPPPSQ
+1084 MQPRPSPSSQRTPPQQ
-1099 PSPSLTEK
+1099 SPTHAEK
-1107 VNTEVALRH
+1107 VALRH

-1155 SETAQRLY
+1155 SEAAQRLY

-1174 QTDAASPPTPT
+1174 QTDTPSPPTPT
-1185 DSRKRG
+1185 DSKKRG
-1191 RRSPRGRRAQPGPG
+1191 RRSPRGRHPQQGPG

-1216 TDQSATYRKYP
+1216 MDHGSATYRKYP
-1227 GLSNVAYMSDPDL
+1227 GLNNVAYMSDPDI

-1252 VFDPAPPPPPYM
+1252 VFDSAPPPPPYM

-1289 PSSQGSAGVCGVSP
+1289 PSSQGSAGVSGISP
-1303 AQPSPSPQARPSG
+1303 ALPSPSPQARRPG
-1316 RQWGSYPEAPSHS
+1316 RQWGSYPAAPTHS

-1351 SSLSSGGYV
+1351 QGLSSGYV
-1360 STGDQLQESVY
+1360 SSGDQLPEVY
-1371 SNRGQYDDPP
+1371 LSRGQYDDLP

-1404 LSSQIGAYPGV
+1404 ISSQIGAYPGV
-1415 GRSISGPTGSS
+1415 GRSMSGPTGSS

-1448 FPEFSSSVFQMPS
+1448 FPEFSSSSVFQMPS
-1461 SSLRDPSAPPLL
+1461 SSLRDSQAPPLL
-1473 LTSPTPEYPPED
+1473 LTSPTPEYPPDD

-1507 AQKQAAVTSYP
+1507 AQKQTAVTSYP

>member
-1 MSGKWLQERRRASSG
+1 MTTRPVLMAGESGE
-16 GPMQDD
+16 
-22 AIYAEL
+22 
-28 KLACLLELMVLLTG
+28 CLLLPRSSCRALGSQRPCQTAGPLRMSDLVILLGSSFRTRTG
-42 PRIPVLGLDMWPIDK
+42 
-57 MDPLIPPGPSS
+57 MDP
-68 STRIRAMTRVDP
+68 RATSCTQTLAVM
-80 RHTFGVVLLVAGT
+80 FLVAGT
-93 LVTMVTSSSPAT
+93 LVSMTTTSSPAA
-105 GVLKFNR
+105 GVLDLNR
-112 TTEPSPHPS
+112 TMGSSSHN
-121 PPSSSPSP
+121 SSPSP
-129 DSDQPSDSG
+129 APPRGASDFGYHG
-138 NHSNNGGTG
+138 NSAGAG
-147 SAEDSDSGA
+147 SAEDQEAGA
-156 QGIHLVLR
+156 QGIHLLLR
-164 PPDLLSPS
+164 PPDLLAPS
-172 LSPPL
+172 LPPVL

-211 FMVPEG
+211 FMVPDG
-217 EELALATPLPSH
+217 EELGLATPLPSH
-229 PYDRDDGEDWIS
+229 PWDAESDGDWVS
-241 YDTYFPARPTLSLS
+241 YDTAFPPRPTLPLF
-255 SRLHLS
+255 SRPPII
-261 PSSSNPSIPL
+261 PSSTPTVPL
-271 HTHPVHPDVF
+271 HTHTAHLDVF
-281 PTWDEDYDLEDMMPL
+281 STWDEEYDPEDMMPL
-296 EPTELLLP
+296 EPTEVLLP

-319 REREQER
+319 KQKEKERE
-326 ERERDKEKKKA
+326 KEDQIHGTKS
-337 RERGQEKVNQTGSKA
+337 RPS
-352 FITPTTAHTQPP
+352 ITPTTTQTHLSPLTPVPTLSGPP
-364 PPTSTMY
+364 PDLEHKHPPRGPFPPVTPSPALTSEKSPTLPNTSQTPSTPAPPSPKTKDHG
-371 PGLPPG
+371 PGLPP
-377 LEPTHLPPRPTPPLT
+377 R
-392 LSPSLAGE
+392 
-400 GKLPAPSVI
+400 
-409 SKTLPAPTLPI
+409 
-420 PKPKDHSP
+420 
-428 VLERHP
+428 
-434 SHPPSDTTS
+434 PPSNTTS
-443 RVPPP
+443 QVPPP
-448 PPLRPPTHP
+448 PPLGPPVRPV
-457 EKPER
+457 KPER
-462 PTVVSEKPAKPP
+462 PSVITEKTAKPP
-474 TTKSPTTTKAPTPST
+474 
-489 TAITTTTT
+489 
-497 AITTTTQITAI
+497 AITTTTQITSI
-508 SLTRAPPVTTPR
+508 SLTRGPPVTTPKGA
-520 VVQTPSTRQY
+520 QTPLTRQY
-530 LCNIT
+530 LCNVT
-535 KPEMY
+535 KPELY
-540 LVRVVRSRGSSAGFS
+540 LVRVVSSKGSSAGFS
-555 QVKDILEREFNH
+555 HVRDVLRREFNR
-567 SVELQF
+567 SIELQF

-582 RAMSGPLIF
+582 RVVSGPMIF
-591 TAMSVINALR
+591 TAVSVINALR
-601 RPMRSSSPILTVSPL
+601 QSPRSSGPIPTVSPL
-616 YTIPDLRYQIHSVL
+616 YTIPDLWYQIHSVL
-630 QFVPA
+630 QFVPT
-635 HVDVRLCNF
+635 HVDVRVCNF
-644 SERVEKGLMMAYAE
+644 SERVERGLIMAYAE
-658 TQRRSH
+658 SRRRSH
-664 EAGNASVQLL
+664 EGGNITVQLL
-674 NITMGV
+674 NITMSKGW
-680 YRPASQQKFPVDITF
+680 PAVGQKVPVDITF
-695 AMRDGR
+695 AVRDGR
-701 GYLPG
+701 GYLVG

-731 IAEPFH
+731 IAEPFY

-742 TSHHL
+742 MSHHL
-747 KSTWVRTVLLGVQEQ
+747 RDTWVRTVLLGVHEQ
-762 LVAERSFKAR
+762 QVAERSFKAR
-772 LERRLALLLEEG
+772 LERRLAVLLEEG

-797 AVGNNSLQVVRVS
+797 AVGNNSLQVVRIS

-833 PAEVTAATLNRLD
+833 PAEVTAATMNRLD

-861 LAQPVETVSVPPA
+861 LAQPVETLSVPPA

-894 IFIIIILYWK
+894 VFIIIILYWK

-952 IQEPGP
+952 IQETGP
-958 LPAPVKEATPS
+958 LPAPIKEATPS

-986 VRSSRRRGRLS
+986 ARSSRRRGRLS
-997 PSDGDSLGSDQSSG
+997 PSDGDSLGSEQSSG

-1025 CEGKQHRKMLKNG
+1025 SEGKHHRKAPKNG
-1038 QSYTAQSGSGPD
+1038 RSKIAVPSGSGPD

-1084 MQPRPSPPQQPPPSQ
+1084 MQPRPSPPAAHGPPQ

-1155 SETAQRLY
+1155 SEAAQRLY

-1174 QTDAASPPTPT
+1174 QAEGASPLTPA

-1191 RRSPRGRRAQPGPG
+1191 RRSPRGRRPHQGPG

-1227 GLSNVAYMSDPDL
+1227 GLNNVAYMSDPDL

-1252 VFDPAPPPPPYM
+1252 VFDSAPAPPPYM

-1289 PSSQGSAGVCGVSP
+1289 PSSQ
-1303 AQPSPSPQARPSG
+1303 
-1316 RQWGSYPEAPSHS
+1316 
-1329 PFSAR
+1329 R
-1334 YAELGMSPTSVQ
+1334 YAELGVSPTSIQ

-1351 SSLSSGGYV
+1351 QGLGSGGYV
-1360 STGDQLQESVY
+1360 STGEQLQESVY
-1371 SNRGQYDDPP
+1371 SNRGKYEDPP

-1415 GRSISGPTGSS
+1415 GRSMSGPTGSS
-1426 WNQQH
+1426 WHQQH

-1436 SRPGASRESVLS
+1436 SRPGGSRESVLS
-1448 FPEFSSSVFQMPS
+1448 FPEFSSSSVFQMPS

>member
-1 MSGKWLQERRRASSG
+1 M
-16 GPMQDD
+16 D
-22 AIYAEL
+22 A
-28 KLACLLELMVLLTG
+28 VTS
-42 PRIPVLGLDMWPIDK
+42 
-57 MDPLIPPGPSS
+57 PGPSS
-68 STRIRAMTRVDP
+68 STRTRME
-80 RHTFGVVLLVAGT
+80 RRTSACRQTLGVVLLVAGT
-93 LVTMVTSSSPAT
+93 LVSMVTSSSPAAV
-105 GVLKFNR
+105 VLEFNR
-112 TTEPSPHPS
+112 TTDSSSHPSSPSSSSTSSRPS
-121 PPSSSPSP
+121 PPSH
-129 DSDQPSDSG
+129 PSDSG
-138 NHSNNGGTG
+138 YHSNGGGAG
-147 SAEDSDSGA
+147 SAEDPDSGA
-156 QGIHLVLR
+156 QGIHLLLR

-172 LSPPL
+172 LPPPL

-217 EELALATPLPSH
+217 DEMALATPLPSH
-229 PYDRDDGEDWIS
+229 PYDGDNGGDWVS
-241 YDTYFPARPTLSLS
+241 YDTSFPARPTLSLS
-255 SRLHLS
+255 SKLPLS
-261 PSSSNPSIPL
+261 PSSSTPNIPL
-271 HTHPVHPDVF
+271 HTQPAHPDVF
-281 PTWDEDYDLEDMMPL
+281 PTWDEDYDLEDMIPL

-319 REREQER
+319 REKER
-326 ERERDKEKKKA
+326 EREREKEK
-337 RERGQEKVNQTGSKA
+337 EREKVNENDSKPVL
-352 FITPTTAHTQPP
+352 TPTATHTHHPP
-364 PPTSTMY
+364 ST
-371 PGLPPG
+371 PSSSPIAPLG
-377 LEPTHLPPRPTPPLT
+377 LEPKHPPRQPTPPLILT
-392 LSPSLAGE
+392 PILTGE
-400 GKLPAPSVI
+400 EKTPAPSATPKI
-409 SKTLPAPTLPI
+409 PSTPTALAP
-420 PKPKDHSP
+420 KHKDYVSVP
-428 VLERHP
+428 SRHP
-434 SHPPSDTTS
+434 SRPPSNTTS
-443 RVPPP
+443 WVPPP
-448 PPLRPPTHP
+448 PPLGPPTRP
-457 EKPER
+457 ERPER
-462 PTVVSEKPAKPP
+462 PTVVTEMPAKAPP
-474 TTKSPTTTKAPTPST
+474 TKAATTTKAT
-489 TAITTTTT
+489 TTTTT
-497 AITTTTQITAI
+497 AIITTTQITAI

-520 VVQTPSTRQY
+520 VAQTPPTRQY
-530 LCNIT
+530 LCNVT

-540 LVRVVRSRGSSAGFS
+540 LVRVVSSKGSSAGFS
-555 QVKDILEREFNH
+555 QVRDLLKKDFNR

-582 RAMSGPLIF
+582 RVVSGPLIF

-601 RPMRSSSPILTVSPL
+601 RPPPRFGPIPTVSPL

-630 QFVPA
+630 QFVPT
-635 HVDVRLCNF
+635 HVDIRVCNF
-644 SERVEKGLMMAYAE
+644 SERVERGLTMAYAE
-658 TQRRSH
+658 TRKRLH
-664 EAGNASVQLL
+664 EGGNATVQLL
-674 NITMGV
+674 NITISV
-680 YRPASQQKFPVDITF
+680 ARPAVEQKVPVDITF
-695 AMRDGR
+695 AVRDGR

-747 KSTWVRTVLLGVQEQ
+747 RSTWVRTVLLGVQEQ

-784 LQETSRRRWRRAT
+784 LQETSRRRWKRAT

-810 RLSGPE
+810 RLSGAE

-833 PAEVTAATLNRLD
+833 PAEVTAATLNRVD

-861 LAQPVETVSVPPA
+861 LAQPVETISVPPA

-881 WLIVGVVVPVLLA
+881 WLIVGVVVPVVLA
-894 IFIIIILYWK
+894 VFIIIILYWK

-952 IQEPGP
+952 IQESGP

-980 GSSTKA
+980 GSSTK
-986 VRSSRRRGRLS
+986 VSRLSRRRGRLS

-1025 CEGKQHRKMLKNG
+1025 SEGKQHRKTPKNG
-1038 QSYTAQSGSGPD
+1038 APSGSGPD

-1084 MQPRPSPPQQPPPSQ
+1084 MQPRPSPPQPHAPSQ

-1155 SETAQRLY
+1155 SEAAQRLY

-1174 QTDAASPPTPT
+1174 QADAASPPTPT

-1191 RRSPRGRRAQPGPG
+1191 RRSPRSRRAQPGPG

-1227 GLSNVAYMSDPDL
+1227 GLNNVAYMVRQTKFNHQISKSDPDL

-1252 VFDPAPPPPPYM
+1252 VFDPAPAPPPYM

-1289 PSSQGSAGVCGVSP
+1289 PSSQGSAGVSS
-1303 AQPSPSPQARPSG
+1303 ALPSPSPQSWPPNQ
-1316 RQWGSYPEAPSHS
+1316 QWGSYPAAPPHS

-1351 SSLSSGGYV
+1351 QGLSSGGYV
-1360 STGDQLQESVY
+1360 STGDQLQESIY
-1371 SNRGQYDDPP
+1371 SNRGQYEDPP

-1415 GRSISGPTGSS
+1415 GRSMSGPTGSS

-1436 SRPGASRESVLS
+1436 SRPGASRESVMS
-1448 FPEFSSSVFQMPS
+1448 FPEFSSSSVFQMPS

>member
-1 MSGKWLQERRRASSG
+1 
-16 GPMQDD
+16 
-22 AIYAEL
+22 
-28 KLACLLELMVLLTG
+28 
-42 PRIPVLGLDMWPIDK
+42 
-57 MDPLIPPGPSS
+57 MDPAIGPGPGSGTG
-68 STRIRAMTRVDP
+68 TRTRMYP
-80 RHTFGVVLLVAGT
+80 RRTPLAVVLLAAVA
-93 LVTMVTSSSPAT
+93 VVSMATSSSPAA
-105 GVLKFNR
+105 GVPDVNR
-112 TTEPSPHPS
+112 TTEPSSH
-121 PPSSSPSP
+121 PPSSLSAPSLP
-129 DSDQPSDSG
+129 RPVAPNWPRDSG
-138 NHSNNGGTG
+138 YHSNSGGG
-147 SAEDSDSGA
+147 GAVSAEDSDSGA
-156 QGIHLVLR
+156 QGIHLLLR

-172 LSPPL
+172 LPPPL
-177 PPHSQPTLTP
+177 PPHNQATLTP

-195 SLEEAWGSGDY
+195 SLDEGWGSGDY

-211 FMVPEG
+211 FMVPDG
-217 EELALATPLPSH
+217 EELALATPLPSQ
-229 PYDRDDGEDWIS
+229 PYDDQDPGGDWVS
-241 YDTYFPARPTLSLS
+241 YDTAFPTRPTLPLS
-255 SRLHLS
+255 SRLSLS
-261 PSSSNPSIPL
+261 PSSSTPNFHL
-271 HTHPVHPDVF
+271 HTRPTHPDVF
-281 PTWDEDYDLEDMMPL
+281 PTWDEDYDLEEMMPL

-326 ERERDKEKKKA
+326 GRGREKQDHE
-337 RERGQEKVNQTGSKA
+337 QV
-352 FITPTTAHTQPP
+352 TPTKPTIAPTTTHAALSPTLTIGPP
-364 PPTSTMY
+364 PGSEPKA
-371 PGLPPG
+371 PPPG
-377 LEPTHLPPRPTPPLT
+377 PTPPLT
-392 LSPSLAGE
+392 LSPTLTGE
-400 GKLPAPSVI
+400 TSPRAPPTTPKTHYTPSPPA
-409 SKTLPAPTLPI
+409 
-420 PKPKDHSP
+420 PKPKDSAQVP
-428 VLERHP
+428 GRYYP
-434 SHPPSDTTS
+434 RPPSNTTG

-448 PPLRPPTHP
+448 PPLGPPTRPERP
-457 EKPER
+457 EKPSAI
-462 PTVVSEKPAKPP
+462 TDKPAKALP
-474 TTKSPTTTKAPTPST
+474 TRSTTTTKAS
-489 TAITTTTT
+489 TTTT
-497 AITTTTQITAI
+497 AVSTTTQITAI

-520 VVQTPSTRQY
+520 VAQTPPTRQY
-530 LCNIT
+530 LCNVT

-540 LVRVVRSRGSSAGFS
+540 LVRVVSSKGSSAGFS
-555 QVKDILEREFNH
+555 QVRELLKKEFNR

-582 RAMSGPLIF
+582 RVVSGPLIY
-591 TAMSVINALR
+591 TAVSVINVLR
-601 RPMRSSSPILTVSPL
+601 QAPRGSGPIPTVSPL
-616 YTIPDLRYQIHSVL
+616 YIVPDLRYQIHSVL

-635 HVDVRLCNF
+635 HTDIRVCNF
-644 SERVEKGLMMAYAE
+644 TERVERGLMMAYAE
-658 TQRRSH
+658 TRRRSQ
-664 EAGNASVQLL
+664 ETGNVTVQLL
-674 NITMGV
+674 NITMSVTRAIIG
-680 YRPASQQKFPVDITF
+680 QKVPVDITF
-695 AMRDGR
+695 AVRDGR
-701 GYLPG
+701 GYLTG

-716 SLVEFSFYVGFPALQ
+716 TLVEFSFYVGFPALQ

-747 KSTWVRTVLLGVQEQ
+747 RSTWVRTVLLGVQEQ
-762 LVAERSFKAR
+762 QVAERSFKAR

-797 AVGNNSLQVVRVS
+797 SVGNNSLQVVRVS

-821 FYFVEGPGGERV
+821 FYFVEGSGGERI

-861 LAQPVETVSVPPA
+861 LAQPVETLSVPPA

-894 IFIIIILYWK
+894 VFIIIILYWK

-958 LPAPVKEATPS
+958 LPPPVKEATPS

-980 GSSTKA
+980 GSSTKVA
-986 VRSSRRRGRLS
+986 RSNRRRGRLS

-1025 CEGKQHRKMLKNG
+1025 NEGKQHRKTTKNG
-1038 QSYTAQSGSGPD
+1038 RNKMGAPVGSGPD

-1084 MQPRPSPPQQPPPSQ
+1084 MQPRPSPPHAPPE

-1155 SETAQRLY
+1155 SEVAQRLY

-1174 QTDAASPPTPT
+1174 QADAASPPTPT

-1191 RRSPRGRRAQPGPG
+1191 RRSPRGRRTQPGPG

-1216 TDQSATYRKYP
+1216 TDQNATYRKYP
-1227 GLSNVAYMSDPDL
+1227 GLNNVAYMSDPDL

-1252 VFDPAPPPPPYM
+1252 VFDPAPAPPPYM

-1289 PSSQGSAGVCGVSP
+1289 PSSQGSAGV
-1303 AQPSPSPQARPSG
+1303 SG
-1316 RQWGSYPEAPSHS
+1316 
-1329 PFSAR
+1329 R

-1351 SSLSSGGYV
+1351 QGLTSGGYI

-1371 SNRGQYDDPP
+1371 SNSRQYEDPP

-1404 LSSQIGAYPGV
+1404 LSSQIGVYPGV
-1415 GRSISGPTGSS
+1415 GRSMSGPTGSS

-1448 FPEFSSSVFQMPS
+1448 FPEFSSSSVFQMPS

-1507 AQKQAAVTSYP
+1507 AQKQAAVTSYQ

>member
-1 MSGKWLQERRRASSG
+1 
-16 GPMQDD
+16 
-22 AIYAEL
+22 
-28 KLACLLELMVLLTG
+28 
-42 PRIPVLGLDMWPIDK
+42 
-57 MDPLIPPGPSS
+57 MDPVFLLGSS
-68 STRIRAMTRVDP
+68 FRTRIKTGMDP
-80 RHTFGVVLLVAGT
+80 RATAYRQTLGVMILMAGT
-93 LVTMVTSSSPAT
+93 LVSMATSSSPEA
-105 GVLKFNR
+105 GVLDLNR
-112 TTEPSPHPS
+112 TMKPSSPS
-121 PPSSSPSP
+121 STSSSSSSPP
-129 DSDQPSDSG
+129 PIGPSDFG
-138 NHSNNGGTG
+138 YRGDIAGAG
-147 SAEDSDSGA
+147 SAEDPDAGA
-156 QGIHLVLR
+156 QGIHLLLR

-172 LSPPL
+172 LPPPL

-187 PPPWEQGP
+187 PHPWEQGP
-195 SLEEAWGSGDY
+195 SLEEGWGSGDY

-211 FMVPEG
+211 FMVPDG
-217 EELALATPLPSH
+217 EELGLTIPLPSH
-229 PYDRDDGEDWIS
+229 PWDMDSGGGWVS
-241 YDTYFPARPTLSLS
+241 YDTTFPARPTLAPFSPLPV
-255 SRLHLS
+255 S
-261 PSSSNPSIPL
+261 PSSSTPNVLL
-271 HTHPVHPDVF
+271 HTQIAHLDVF
-281 PTWDEDYDLEDMMPL
+281 STWDEEYDPEDMMPL
-296 EPTELLLP
+296 EPTEVLLP

-319 REREQER
+319 KEREKERQKVKEREQE
-326 ERERDKEKKKA
+326 E
-337 RERGQEKVNQTGSKA
+337 QIHQTKSRPS
-352 FITPTTAHTQPP
+352 ITPLKTQTHHSPLTP
-364 PPTSTMY
+364 VPTLRGPPTELD
-371 PGLPPG
+371 PKHPPKG
-377 LEPTHLPPRPTPPLT
+377 PNPPLT
-392 LSPSLAGE
+392 PSPALTNEKS
-400 GKLPAPSVI
+400 
-409 SKTLPAPTLPI
+409 PTLP
-420 PKPKDHSP
+420 KTSQTTSSP
-428 VLERHP
+428 A
-434 SHPPSDTTS
+434 PPSNTTS
-443 RVPPP
+443 QVSPA
-448 PPLRPPTHP
+448 PPLRPPARP
-457 EKPER
+457 GRPER
-462 PTVVSEKPAKPP
+462 PSVMTEETAKTPA
-474 TTKSPTTTKAPTPST
+474 
-489 TAITTTTT
+489 IM
-497 AITTTTQITAI
+497 TTTQITSI
-508 SLTRAPPVTTPR
+508 SLTRGTPVTTPKGA
-520 VVQTPSTRQY
+520 QTQLTRQY
-530 LCNIT
+530 LCNVT
-535 KPEMY
+535 KPELY
-540 LVRVVRSRGSSAGFS
+540 LVRVVSAKGSSAGFS
-555 QVKDILEREFNH
+555 HVRDVLRKEFNR

-582 RAMSGPLIF
+582 RVVSGPMIY
-591 TAMSVINALR
+591 TAISVINALR
-601 RPMRSSSPILTVSPL
+601 QSPRSSGPIPTVSPL
-616 YTIPDLRYQIHSVL
+616 YTIPDLGYQIHSVL
-630 QFVPA
+630 QFVPT
-635 HVDVRLCNF
+635 HVDIRVCNF
-644 SERVEKGLMMAYAE
+644 TERVERGLMMAYAE
-658 TQRRSH
+658 SRRRSH
-664 EAGNASVQLL
+664 EAGNSTVQLL
-674 NITMGV
+674 NITMGIAW
-680 YRPASQQKFPVDITF
+680 PAVGQKVPVDITF
-695 AMRDGR
+695 AVRDGK

-742 TSHHL
+742 MSHHL
-747 KSTWVRTVLLGVQEQ
+747 RATWVRTVLLGVHEQ
-762 LVAERSFKAR
+762 QVAERSFKAR

-784 LQETSRRRWRRAT
+784 LQQTSRRRWKRAT
-797 AVGNNSLQVVRVS
+797 AVGNNSLQVVRIS

-833 PAEVTAATLNRLD
+833 PAEVTATTMNRLE
-846 LQRAAIVLGHRVQRP
+846 LQRAAIVLGHRVQKP
-861 LAQPVETVSVPPA
+861 LAQPVETDSVPPA

-894 IFIIIILYWK
+894 VFIIIILYWK

-952 IQEPGP
+952 IQETGP
-958 LPAPVKEATPS
+958 LPAPMKEATPS

-986 VRSSRRRGRLS
+986 ARSNRRRGRLS
-997 PSDGDSLGSDQSSG
+997 PTDGDSLGSDQSSG
-1011 RESAEESTRPVATP
+1011 RESAEESTRPVVTP
-1025 CEGKQHRKMLKNG
+1025 SEGKHHRKIPKNVVP
-1038 QSYTAQSGSGPD
+1038 SGSGPD

-1070 DGTRRQAN
+1070 DGTRRQAS

-1084 MQPRPSPPQQPPPSQ
+1084 MQPLPSPPAAHAPSQ
-1099 PSPSLTEK
+1099 LSPSLTEK
-1107 VNTEVALRH
+1107 VNAEVALRH

-1155 SETAQRLY
+1155 SEAAQRLY

-1174 QTDAASPPTPT
+1174 QADGASPPTSA

-1191 RRSPRGRRAQPGPG
+1191 RRSPRGRRPNQGPG

-1227 GLSNVAYMSDPDL
+1227 GLNNVAYMSDPDL
-1240 PPDHG
+1240 PPDHV

-1252 VFDPAPPPPPYM
+1252 VFDPAPAPPPYM

-1289 PSSQGSAGVCGVSP
+1289 PSSQA
-1303 AQPSPSPQARPSG
+1303 SG
-1316 RQWGSYPEAPSHS
+1316 M
-1329 PFSAR
+1329 R
-1334 YAELGMSPTSVQ
+1334 YAELGISPTSMQ

-1351 SSLSSGGYV
+1351 QGLGSGGYI
-1360 STGDQLQESVY
+1360 STGEQLQESVY
-1371 SNRGQYDDPP
+1371 SNRVKYEDPP

-1415 GRSISGPTGSS
+1415 GRSMSGPTGSS
-1426 WNQQH
+1426 WHQQQ

-1436 SRPGASRESVLS
+1436 SRPGGSRESVLS

>member
-1 MSGKWLQERRRASSG
+1 
-16 GPMQDD
+16 
-22 AIYAEL
+22 
-28 KLACLLELMVLLTG
+28 
-42 PRIPVLGLDMWPIDK
+42 
-57 MDPLIPPGPSS
+57 MDPVIPPDPSS
-68 STRIRAMTRVDP
+68 RTRP
-80 RHTFGVVLLVAGT
+80 RMNPRTSACRRTLGVILLVIP
-93 LVTMVTSSSPAT
+93 LVSMVTSSSPAA
-105 GVLKFNR
+105 GVLDFNR
-112 TTEPSPHPS
+112 TTEPSPPPSTPS
-121 PPSSSPSP
+121 PPFSPPRPQAPSLL
-129 DSDQPSDSG
+129 SDSG
-138 NHSNNGGTG
+138 YHGNSGDTG
-147 SAEDSDSGA
+147 SVEDSDSGA
-156 QGIHLVLR
+156 QGIHLLLR

-172 LSPPL
+172 LPPPL
-177 PPHSQPTLTP
+177 PPHTQPTLTP

-211 FMVPEG
+211 FMVPDG

-229 PYDRDDGEDWIS
+229 PYDDAGGDWVS
-241 YDTYFPARPTLSLS
+241 YDTAFPARPTLPLS
-255 SRLHLS
+255 TRLHLS
-261 PSSSNPSIPL
+261 PSSSTPSIPV
-271 HTHPVHPDVF
+271 HTRPTHLDVF

-304 DMNSLEYYTNLLARE
+304 DMNSLEYYTNLMAREKERDRE
-319 REREQER
+319 REKEKDKQREK
-326 ERERDKEKKKA
+326 ERDKD
-337 RERGQEKVNQTGSKA
+337 QVNQTDSKPPIA
-352 FITPTTAHTQPP
+352 PTTTQ
-364 PPTSTMY
+364 
-371 PGLPPG
+371 
-377 LEPTHLPPRPTPPLT
+377 THLPPPSPSPSSGPPPGREPKHPLAGPTPPLT
-392 LSPSLAGE
+392 LSPTLSGE
-400 GKLPAPSVI
+400 KEPHAPST
-409 SKTLPAPTLPI
+409 TLRTTFPPPPPA
-420 PKPKDHSP
+420 PKPKDHIP
-428 VLERHP
+428 APDRP
-434 SHPPSDTTS
+434 PPHPPSNTTG
-443 RVPPP
+443 RAPPP
-448 PPLRPPTHP
+448 PPLGPPTRP
-457 EKPER
+457 DRPER
-462 PTVVSEKPAKPP
+462 PSVVSEKP
-474 TTKSPTTTKAPTPST
+474 TKASPTRT
-489 TAITTTTT
+489 
-497 AITTTTQITAI
+497 TTTTQITAI

-520 VVQTPSTRQY
+520 LAQTPPTRQY

-540 LVRVVRSRGSSAGFS
+540 LVRVVSSRGSSAGFS
-555 QVKDILEREFNH
+555 QVRDLLRREFNR

-582 RAMSGPLIF
+582 RVVSGPLIF
-591 TAMSVINALR
+591 TAIAIINALR
-601 RPMRSSSPILTVSPL
+601 QPPRSFGPVPTVSPL
-616 YTIPDLRYQIHSVL
+616 YTVPDLRYQIHTML

-635 HVDVRLCNF
+635 HVDVRICNF
-644 SERVEKGLMMAYAE
+644 SERVERGLMMAYAE
-658 TQRRSH
+658 TRRRSR
-664 EAGNASVQLL
+664 EAGNVTVQLL
-674 NITMGV
+674 NITVGAF
-680 YRPASQQKFPVDITF
+680 RPAAEQKVPVDISF
-695 AMRDGR
+695 AVRDGR

-747 KSTWVRTVLLGVQEQ
+747 RSTWVRTVLLGVQEQ
-762 LVAERSFKAR
+762 LVTERSFKAR

-784 LQETSRRRWRRAT
+784 LQESSRRRWRRAT
-797 AVGNNSLQVVRVS
+797 AVGNSSLQVVRVA
-810 RLSGPE
+810 RLSGAE

-821 FYFVEGPGGERV
+821 LYFVEGPSGERI
-833 PAEVTAATLNRLD
+833 PAETTAATLNRLD

-861 LAQPVETVSVPPA
+861 LAQPVETLSVPPA

-941 LGQHSKDDIMV
+941 LGQHNKDDIMV

-986 VRSSRRRGRLS
+986 GRSSRHRGRLS

-1025 CEGKQHRKMLKNG
+1025 SEGKQHRKTPKNG
-1038 QSYTAQSGSGPD
+1038 RSRMAPSGSGPD

-1070 DGTRRQAN
+1070 DGTRRQAS

-1084 MQPRPSPPQQPPPSQ
+1084 MQPRPSPPAPHAPTQ
-1099 PSPSLTEK
+1099 PSPTLTEK

-1155 SETAQRLY
+1155 SEVAQRLY

-1174 QTDAASPPTPT
+1174 QADAPSPPTPT

-1227 GLSNVAYMSDPDL
+1227 GLNNVAYMSDPDL

-1252 VFDPAPPPPPYM
+1252 VFDPAPAPPPYM

-1289 PSSQGSAGVCGVSP
+1289 PSSQGSAGVSGVSP
-1303 AQPSPSPQARPSG
+1303 ALPSPSPQVCPPG
-1316 RQWGSYPEAPSHS
+1316 RQWGSYPAAPSHS

-1351 SSLSSGGYV
+1351 QGLSSGGYI

-1371 SNRGQYDDPP
+1371 SNRGQYEDLP

-1389 GGSTGAQLHHLTQVG
+1389 GGSTGAHLHHLTQVG
-1404 LSSQIGAYPGV
+1404 LSSQIRAYPGV
-1415 GRSISGPTGSS
+1415 GRSMSGPTGSS

-1448 FPEFSSSVFQMPS
+1448 FPEFSSSSVFQMPS

>member
-1 MSGKWLQERRRASSG
+1 
-16 GPMQDD
+16 
-22 AIYAEL
+22 
-28 KLACLLELMVLLTG
+28 
-42 PRIPVLGLDMWPIDK
+42 
-57 MDPLIPPGPSS
+57 
-68 STRIRAMTRVDP
+68 
-80 RHTFGVVLLVAGT
+80 
-93 LVTMVTSSSPAT
+93 
-105 GVLKFNR
+105 
-112 TTEPSPHPS
+112 
-121 PPSSSPSP
+121 
-129 DSDQPSDSG
+129 
-138 NHSNNGGTG
+138 G
-147 SAEDSDSGA
+147 SAEDPDSGA
-156 QGIHLVLR
+156 QGIHLLLR

-172 LSPPL
+172 LPPPL

-217 EELALATPLPSH
+217 DEMALATPLPSH
-229 PYDRDDGEDWIS
+229 PYDGDNGGDWVS
-241 YDTYFPARPTLSLS
+241 YDTSFPARPTLSLS
-255 SRLHLS
+255 SKLPLS
-261 PSSSNPSIPL
+261 PSSSTPNIPL
-271 HTHPVHPDVF
+271 HTQPAHPDVF
-281 PTWDEDYDLEDMMPL
+281 PTWDEDYDLEDMIPL

-319 REREQER
+319 REKER
-326 ERERDKEKKKA
+326 EREREKEK
-337 RERGQEKVNQTGSKA
+337 EREKVNENDSKPVL
-352 FITPTTAHTQPP
+352 TPTATHTHHPP
-364 PPTSTMY
+364 ST
-371 PGLPPG
+371 PSSSPIAPLG
-377 LEPTHLPPRPTPPLT
+377 LEPKHPPRQPTPPLILT
-392 LSPSLAGE
+392 PILTGE
-400 GKLPAPSVI
+400 EKTPAPSATPKI
-409 SKTLPAPTLPI
+409 PSTPTALAP
-420 PKPKDHSP
+420 KHKDYVSVP
-428 VLERHP
+428 SRHP
-434 SHPPSDTTS
+434 SRPPSNTTS
-443 RVPPP
+443 WVPPP
-448 PPLRPPTHP
+448 PPLGPPTRP
-457 EKPER
+457 ERPER
-462 PTVVSEKPAKPP
+462 PTVVTEMPAKAPP
-474 TTKSPTTTKAPTPST
+474 TKAATTTKAT
-489 TAITTTTT
+489 TTTTT
-497 AITTTTQITAI
+497 AIITTTQITAI

-520 VVQTPSTRQY
+520 VAQTPPTRQY
-530 LCNIT
+530 LCNVT

-540 LVRVVRSRGSSAGFS
+540 LVRVQVRDLLK
-555 QVKDILEREFNH
+555 KDFNR

-582 RAMSGPLIF
+582 RVVSGPLIF

-601 RPMRSSSPILTVSPL
+601 RPPPRFGPIPTVSPL
-616 YTIPDLRYQIHSVL
+616 YTIPDLRYQIL
-630 QFVPA
+630 QFVPT
-635 HVDVRLCNF
+635 HVDIRVCNF
-644 SERVEKGLMMAYAE
+644 SERVERGLTMAYAE
-658 TQRRSH
+658 TRKRLH
-664 EAGNASVQLL
+664 EGGNATLL
-674 NITMGV
+674 NITISV
-680 YRPASQQKFPVDITF
+680 ARPAVEQKVPVDITF
-695 AMRDGR
+695 AVRDGR

-731 IAEPFH
+731 IAEFH

-747 KSTWVRTVLLGVQEQ
+747 RSTWVLLGVQEQ

-784 LQETSRRRWRRAT
+784 LQETSRRRWKRAT

-810 RLSGPE
+810 RLSGAE

-833 PAEVTAATLNRLD
+833 PAEVTAATLNRVD

-861 LAQPVETVSVPPA
+861 LAQVETISVPPA

-881 WLIVGVVVPVLLA
+881 WLIVGVVVPVVLA
-894 IFIIIILYWK
+894 VFIIIILYWK

-952 IQEPGP
+952 IQESGP

-980 GSSTKA
+980 GSSTK
-986 VRSSRRRGRLS
+986 VSRLSRRRGLS

-1025 CEGKQHRKMLKNG
+1025 SEGKQHRKTPKN
-1038 QSYTAQSGSGPD
+1038 APSGSGPD

-1084 MQPRPSPPQQPPPSQ
+1084 MQPRPSPPQPHAPSQ

-1107 VNTEVALRH
+1107 VNTEQVALRH

-1155 SETAQRLY
+1155 SEAAQRLY

-1174 QTDAASPPTPT
+1174 QADAASPPTPT

-1191 RRSPRGRRAQPGPG
+1191 RRSPRSRRAQPGPG

-1227 GLSNVAYMSDPDL
+1227 GLNNVAYMSDPDL

-1252 VFDPAPPPPPYM
+1252 VFDPAPAPPPYM

-1289 PSSQGSAGVCGVSP
+1289 PSSQGSAGVSS
-1303 AQPSPSPQARPSG
+1303 ALPSPSPQSWPPNQ
-1316 RQWGSYPEAPSHS
+1316 QWGSYPAAPPHS
-1329 PFSAR
+1329 PFSA
-1334 YAELGMSPTSVQ
+1334 V
-1346 GLLQR
+1346 
-1351 SSLSSGGYV
+1351 
-1360 STGDQLQESVY
+1360 
-1371 SNRGQYDDPP
+1371 
-1381 SSSRPRPV
+1381 
-1389 GGSTGAQLHHLTQVG
+1389 AQLHHLTQVG

-1415 GRSISGPTGSS
+1415 GRSMSGPTGSS

-1436 SRPGASRESVLS
+1436 SRPGASRESVMS
-1448 FPEFSSSVFQMPS
+1448 FPEFSSSSVFQMPS

-1507 AQKQAAVTSYP
+1507 AQKQAAV

>member
-1 MSGKWLQERRRASSG
+1 MAPVIPLGSSF
-16 GPMQDD
+16 
-22 AIYAEL
+22 
-28 KLACLLELMVLLTG
+28 
-42 PRIPVLGLDMWPIDK
+42 
-57 MDPLIPPGPSS
+57 
-68 STRIRAMTRVDP
+68 RIRTRSGMDL
-80 RHTFGVVLLVAGT
+80 RTASHRRTLVVMLLVAGT
-93 LVTMVTSSSPAT
+93 LVSMAT
-105 GVLKFNR
+105 PGSAAAGLNR
-112 TTEPSPHPS
+112 TMEPSSHPP
-121 PPSSSPSP
+121 PPSSTPSL
-129 DSDQPSDSG
+129 SSHSAPSDYSHHG
-138 NHSNNGGTG
+138 NIADYG
-147 SAEDSDSGA
+147 SAEDQDAGA
-156 QGIHLVLR
+156 QGIHLLLR

-172 LSPPL
+172 LPPPL
-177 PPHSQPTLTP
+177 PPHSQSTLPP

-211 FMVPEG
+211 FMVPDG
-217 EELALATPLPSH
+217 EELGLATPLPSH
-229 PYDRDDGEDWIS
+229 PWDTDSEGDWVS
-241 YDTYFPARPTLSLS
+241 YDNTFPARPTLPLL
-255 SRLHLS
+255 SRLPITPTS
-261 PSSSNPSIPL
+261 TSSFPL
-271 HTHPVHPDVF
+271 DTHTARLDVF
-281 PTWDEDYDLEDMMPL
+281 STWDEEYDPEDMMPL
-296 EPTELLLP
+296 EPTEVLLP
-304 DMNSLEYYTNLLARE
+304 DMNSLEYYNKLLARE
-319 REREQER
+319 KERQKEREQE
-326 ERERDKEKKKA
+326 EEKHRTKS
-337 RERGQEKVNQTGSKA
+337 RPS
-352 FITPTTAHTQPP
+352 IIPTTTQTHHS
-364 PPTSTMY
+364 PPTLDPT
-371 PGLPPG
+371 LHVPPA
-377 LEPTHLPPRPTPPLT
+377 EVERKHPPEGHIPP
-392 LSPSLAGE
+392 LSPS
-400 GKLPAPSVI
+400 PASTNEKPTTPPSTRQT
-409 SKTLPAPTLPI
+409 SSTSAPTSSTTNQLP
-420 PKPKDHSP
+420 
-428 VLERHP
+428 LT
-434 SHPPSDTTS
+434 PPQGPT
-443 RVPPP
+443 
-448 PPLRPPTHP
+448 LRPIQ
-457 EKPER
+457 PER
-462 PTVVSEKPAKPP
+462 PAVITEKPAK
-474 TTKSPTTTKAPTPST
+474 SP
-489 TAITTTTT
+489 AIM
-497 AITTTTQITAI
+497 TTTQITSI
-508 SLTRAPPVTTPR
+508 SLTRGPPVTTPR
-520 VVQTPSTRQY
+520 GAQTPLTRQY
-530 LCNIT
+530 LCNVT
-535 KPEMY
+535 KPELY
-540 LVRVVRSRGSSAGFS
+540 LVRVVSSKGSSAGFS
-555 QVKDILEREFNH
+555 HVRDVLRREFNR

-582 RAMSGPLIF
+582 RVVSGPMIF
-591 TAMSVINALR
+591 TAISVINALR
-601 RPMRSSSPILTVSPL
+601 RSPRSSGPIPTVSPL
-616 YTIPDLRYQIHSVL
+616 YTIPDLWYQIHSVL
-630 QFVPA
+630 QFVPT
-635 HVDVRLCNF
+635 HVDVRVCNF
-644 SERVEKGLMMAYAE
+644 TERVERGLMMAYAE
-658 TQRRSH
+658 SRRRSH
-664 EAGNASVQLL
+664 EAGNVTVQLL

-680 YRPASQQKFPVDITF
+680 ARPASGRKVPVDITF
-695 AMRDGR
+695 AVRDGR

-706 SEVSEHLRKL
+706 SEVSDHLRKL
-716 SLVEFSFYVGFPALQ
+716 SMVEFSFYVGFPALQ

-742 TSHHL
+742 MSHHL
-747 KSTWVRTVLLGVQEQ
+747 RTTWVRTVLLGVYEQ
-762 LVAERSFKAR
+762 QVAERSFKAR

-797 AVGNNSLQVVRVS
+797 AVGNNSLQVVRIS

-833 PAEVTAATLNRLD
+833 PAEVTAATMNRLD

-861 LAQPVETVSVPPA
+861 LAQPVETPSVPPA

-894 IFIIIILYWK
+894 VFIIIILYWK

-952 IQEPGP
+952 IQETGP
-958 LPAPVKEATPS
+958 LPAPIKEATPS

-986 VRSSRRRGRLS
+986 ARSSRRRGRLS
-997 PSDGDSLGSDQSSG
+997 PSDGDSLGSEQSSG

-1025 CEGKQHRKMLKNG
+1025 SDGKHHRKMPKNG
-1038 QSYTAQSGSGPD
+1038 RNKIALPSGSGPD

-1084 MQPRPSPPQQPPPSQ
+1084 MQPRPSPPVAHGPSQ

-1155 SETAQRLY
+1155 SEAAQRLY

-1174 QTDAASPPTPT
+1174 QAEGALPPTPA

-1191 RRSPRGRRAQPGPG
+1191 RRSPRGRRPHQGPG

-1227 GLSNVAYMSDPDL
+1227 GLNNVAYMSDPDL

-1289 PSSQGSAGVCGVSP
+1289 PSSQT
-1303 AQPSPSPQARPSG
+1303 SG
-1316 RQWGSYPEAPSHS
+1316 M
-1329 PFSAR
+1329 R
-1334 YAELGMSPTSVQ
+1334 YAELGISPKSIQ

-1351 SSLSSGGYV
+1351 QGLGSGGFL
-1360 STGDQLQESVY
+1360 STGEPLQESVY
-1371 SNRGQYDDPP
+1371 SNRGKYEDPP

-1404 LSSQIGAYPGV
+1404 LSSQISAYPGV
-1415 GRSISGPTGSS
+1415 GRSMSGPTGSS
-1426 WNQQH
+1426 WHQQH

-1436 SRPGASRESVLS
+1436 SRPGGSRESVLS
-1448 FPEFSSSVFQMPS
+1448 YPEFSSSSVFQMPT
-1461 SSLRDPSAPPLL
+1461 SSLRDSSAPPLL

-1507 AQKQAAVTSYP
+1507 AQKQAPVTSYP

>member
-1 MSGKWLQERRRASSG
+1 MSVLATNRLQLRLTKSRERHHNQTRF
-16 GPMQDD
+16 
-22 AIYAEL
+22 AIRIRIS
-28 KLACLLELMVLLTG
+28 VSTG
-42 PRIPVLGLDMWPIDK
+42 PERYRDQIGSPLRTMDHVSPGTRTRMNLRI
-57 MDPLIPPGPSS
+57 S
-68 STRIRAMTRVDP
+68 A
-80 RHTFGVVLLVAGT
+80 LVASM
-93 LVTMVTSSSPAT
+93 LVSMVTSSSSAA
-105 GVLKFNR
+105 GVLNFNR
-112 TTEPSPHPS
+112 TGESPSR
-121 PPSSSPSP
+121 SSSSSLPRLTPPIS
-129 DSDQPSDSG
+129 SLPSDSSYYG
-138 NHSNNGGTG
+138 HRRGTG
-147 SAEDSDSGA
+147 SVEESDSGA
-156 QGIHLVLR
+156 QGIHLLLR

-172 LSPPL
+172 LPPPL

-187 PPPWEQGP
+187 LPAWEQGP

-211 FMVPEG
+211 FMVPDG
-217 EELALATPLPSH
+217 EELTLATPLPSH
-229 PYDRDDGEDWIS
+229 PYNDDVGDDWVS
-241 YDTYFPARPTLSLS
+241 YDSTAPTRPTLPLS
-255 SRLHLS
+255 SRLLLS
-261 PSSSNPSIPL
+261 PSSSTPKIYP
-271 HTHPVHPDVF
+271 HTRPTQQDVF
-281 PTWDEDYDLEDMMPL
+281 PTWEEDYDLEDMMPL

-319 REREQER
+319 RER
-326 ERERDKEKKKA
+326 DKETDQDVHGDFKP
-337 RERGQEKVNQTGSKA
+337 S
-352 FITPTTAHTQPP
+352 ITPTTTHNQ
-364 PPTSTMY
+364 
-371 PGLPPG
+371 
-377 LEPTHLPPRPTPPLT
+377 THLPSPSPPPGSGPPAGRVTKHPSVGPTPPLA
-392 LSPSLAGE
+392 LSPTLTSE
-400 GKLPAPSVI
+400 EKQPAPSVRPTF
-409 SKTLPAPTLPI
+409 KTPSALPPAPR
-420 PKPKDHSP
+420 PKEHAP
-428 VLERHP
+428 VPGRHP
-434 SHPPSDTTS
+434 LHPPSNTTS

-448 PPLRPPTHP
+448 PPLGPPTRPDRP
-457 EKPER
+457 EKPI
-462 PTVVSEKPAKPP
+462 VVTEKPAKAPP
-474 TTKSPTTTKAPTPST
+474 TRTTTTTTKAT
-489 TAITTTTT
+489 TTFITTT
-497 AITTTTQITAI
+497 QNTAI

-520 VVQTPSTRQY
+520 VAQTLPSRLY
-530 LCNIT
+530 LCNVT

-540 LVRVVRSRGSSAGFS
+540 LVRVGSSKGSSAAFS
-555 QVKDILEREFNH
+555 QVRDLLKREFNR

-573 LRTPSSFAF
+573 LRTPSSFSF
-582 RAMSGPLIF
+582 RVVSGPLIF

-601 RPMRSSSPILTVSPL
+601 QPPRSSGPVPTVSPL
-616 YTIPDLRYQIHSVL
+616 YTVPNLRYQIHSVL

-635 HVDVRLCNF
+635 QIDVRVCNF
-644 SERVEKGLMMAYAE
+644 SERVEKGLTMAYSE

-664 EAGNASVQLL
+664 EARNVTVQLL
-674 NITMGV
+674 NITMGITQS
-680 YRPASQQKFPVDITF
+680 AAEQKVPVDITF
-695 AMRDGR
+695 AVRDGR

-747 KSTWVRTVLLGVQEQ
+747 RSTWVRTVLLGVQEQ
-762 LVAERSFKAR
+762 LVVERSFKAR

-784 LQETSRRRWRRAT
+784 LGASSRRRWRRAT
-797 AVGNNSLQVVRVS
+797 AVGNNSLQVVRVA
-810 RLSGPE
+810 RLSGAE
-816 RPLEV
+816 HPLEV
-821 FYFVEGPGGERV
+821 LYFMEGPAGERI
-833 PAEVTAATLNRLD
+833 PAEVMAETLNRLD
-846 LQRAAIVLGHRVQRP
+846 PQRAAIVLGHRVQRP
-861 LAQPVETVSVPPA
+861 LAQPVETLSVPPA

-930 SVKGFD
+930 TVKGFD

-980 GSSTKA
+980 ASSTKA
-986 VRSSRRRGRLS
+986 IRSSRRRGRLS

-1025 CEGKQHRKMLKNG
+1025 SEGKQHRKTPKN
-1038 QSYTAQSGSGPD
+1038 AAPSGSGPD

-1084 MQPRPSPPQQPPPSQ
+1084 MQPRPSPPSLHAPNQT
-1099 PSPSLTEK
+1099 SPTLTEK
-1107 VNTEVALRH
+1107 VNTEVGQSRTMHRQVALRH

-1155 SETAQRLY
+1155 SEVAQRLY

-1174 QTDAASPPTPT
+1174 QGDTHSPPTN
-1185 DSRKRG
+1185 SRRRG

-1227 GLSNVAYMSDPDL
+1227 GLNNVAYMSDPDL
-1240 PPDHG
+1240 PPDNV

-1252 VFDPAPPPPPYM
+1252 VFDSAPAPPPYM

-1289 PSSQGSAGVCGVSP
+1289 PSSQGSAGLSGVSP
-1303 AQPSPSPQARPSG
+1303 ALPSSSPQARPPG
-1316 RQWGSYPEAPSHS
+1316 RQWGSYPAAPSHS

-1351 SSLSSGGYV
+1351 QGLGSDGYV

-1371 SNRGQYDDPP
+1371 PSRGQYDDPP

-1415 GRSISGPTGSS
+1415 GRSMSGPTGSG

-1448 FPEFSSSVFQMPS
+1448 FPEFSSSSVFQMPC
-1461 SSLRDPSAPPLL
+1461 SSLQEPFAPPLV